1 MKKLLALVLALV
13 MSMSLVTISN
23 AAFSDVDKI
32 DHKEAVEV
40 MNALGVIN
48 GMPDG
53 SFAPAGNVTRA
64 EMAKMI
70 TIIML
75 GDIDAAAFK
84 GTATDLTDINGHW
97 AEGYIKYCYSQ
108 GVIAGRGDGTFAPNA
123 NVTAVE
129 AAKML
134 LVAIGYNATVQGYV
148 GSQWSINIIRDA
160 QLSKLFADLSV
171 TSTKV
176 LTRDEAAQMIYNAVD
191 ADLIEKTPSLNI
203 NTGSIT
209 YSYKA
214 NDNGKDLLSETFK
227 VKNAK
232 GYLTEAFYSS
242 DKKTFTYG
250 VMTNLTVASGSNTP
264 ASSSATLEDAYSL
277 KSSTDYSELFGRT
290 VKVLWSVAK
299 DGTKNVYGI
308 YASDAS
314 VAATVGELELGTDT
328 ADKKVKLAGTEYKLD
343 DVEANIDVYLFNG
356 SAIADAGYNLN
367 AITADKASAL
377 TLVDSNDN
385 GKYNYAIIVP
395 ATVAKVTYVGTKS
408 VTAGGVYTFED
419 NNVYTGVAKNDYAKI
434 VAAANSVYGKAVL
447 TKVDSVEGKVTALKG
462 NDIKVDN
469 TWYKKV
475 DGSLPAV
482 GNTVKL
488 AVVGG
493 YYYNVEV
500 VNGKT
505 LDNVLFVM
513 KAGNLDG
520 YGIGSGVEAKVMYAK
535 DGSVATI
542 KISKVNGNNATRVT
556 NGDYVTSLSSTSS
569 YAAGNVVV
577 GAMYTFK
584 EKNGSIELTMLA
596 DDVIGSTKFAEST
609 TVYVTSTTK
618 PTVDG
623 KVIADD
629 AVVMVYD
636 ATNDKAS
643 FITGATLKS
652 WKSNWG
658 DTVQYLY
665 SKVNGVE
672 TASVIALYD
681 AAAIPGLSG
690 SAGYGY
696 VTGTTYYVEEDNT
709 GYAVMDIWTNDG
721 QLTAVKAEN
730 LSNADSDAVGGAVA
744 HTTFV
749 TPDATKVT
757 TLDAAAKGAFVTFD
771 KLSNGN
777 IDNVKA
783 IGTAYALL
791 GTYVNKD
798 NETELTL
805 DADGIAPAGSGT
817 AIITKDTKIVY
828 VDTDKK
834 TGAEGGEIA
843 LAQETAVSGAYV
855 LNVVVAGVTDLDG
868 DADDE
873 ISVIFV
879 DVNNNLASNAGL
891 STFTA
896 QTAVTAFNPTTG
908 VLTITSNT
916 AAATVASE
924 TVAAFGALAA
934 QLNDTNADG
943 TSDSG
948 ETVTVVAKDGTA
960 VSYTIA

>member
-23 AAFSDVDKI
+23 AAFSDADKI

-227 VKNAK
+227 VKSAK
-232 GYLTEAFYSS
+232 GYLTDASYDSN
-242 DKKTFTYG
+242 KKTFTYE
-250 VMTNLTVASGSNTP
+250 VKDALTGGTV
-264 ASSSATLEDAYSL
+264 ASSSATLHDADVL

-314 VAATVGELELGTDT
+314 VAATVGELELGTAT

-343 DVEANIDVYLFNG
+343 AVEANIDVYLFNG

-367 AITADKASAL
+367 AITADNASSL

-385 GKYNYAIIVP
+385 GKYDYAIVVP

-462 NDIKVDN
+462 NDVKIND
-469 TWYKKV
+469 TWYKLSSNSG
-475 DGSLPAV
+475 DTAAV

-493 YYYNVEV
+493 YYYNVETID
-500 VNGKT
+500 GKT

-513 KAGNLDG
+513 DAGTYTQGLA
-520 YGIGSGVEAKVMYAK
+520 SGAEAKVMYAK
-535 DGSVATI
+535 DGTVATV
-542 KISKVNGNNATRVT
+542 KVSKVGDTTVDAASASETYAT
-556 NGDYVTSLSSTSS
+556 
-569 YAAGNVVV
+569 AGKLRI
-577 GAMYTFK
+577 GGMYTFV
-584 EKNGSIELTMLA
+584 EKNGWLELTKL
-596 DDVIGSTKFAEST
+596 DNNVVG
-609 TVYVTSTTK
+609 TSTFVASGATFDK
-618 PTVDG
+618 DGLASTYPAVDG
-623 KVIADD
+623 KTIADD
-629 AVVMVYD
+629 AVVMAYT
-636 ATNDKAS
+636 TNGSGKSLYTNGKA
-643 FITGATLKS
+643 LKAWS
-652 WKSNWG
+652 TDFG
-658 DTVQYLY
+658 TAGQALY
-665 SKVNGVE
+665 SKVNGVD
-672 TASVIALYD
+672 TIIAVALYETS
-681 AAAIPGLSG
+681 AALPASDGNT
-690 SAGYGY
+690 GYGY
-696 VTGTTYYVEEDNT
+696 ITADTYFVKEDDT
-709 GYAVMDIWTNDG
+709 PYAVMSLWTADG
-721 QLTAVKAEN
+721 QLTGVKAEK
-730 LSNADSDAVGGAVA
+730 LWDASASSSGANVA
-744 HTTFV
+744 PTAANVASLDAAKKGNFV
-749 TPDATKVT
+749 TYEKLANGNIQNVKVIGTPDALEGMFK
-757 TLDAAAKGAFVTFD
+757 D
-771 KLSNGN
+771 
-777 IDNVKA
+777 
-783 IGTAYALL
+783 
-791 GTYVNKD
+791 KD
-798 NETELTL
+798 NNNVLTL
-805 DADGIAPAGSGT
+805 TTSST
-817 AIITKDTKIVY
+817 KIIDKDTKIIY

-843 LAQETAVSGAYV
+843 LAQETAVSGTYV
-855 LNVVVAGVTDLDG
+855 MNVVVEDTNSDG
-868 DADDE
+868 KLE
-873 ISVIFV
+873 VIFV
-879 DVNNNLASNAGL
+879 DVNNNLASNSGSFTAVKGSGL
-891 STFTA
+891 SNVVIDDTA
-896 QTAVTAFNPTTG
+896 KTIKLGSDTVAIANVKAVAAG
-908 VLTITSNT
+908 T
-916 AAATVASE
+916 AAGTNEIV
-924 TVAAFGALAA
+924 FQGALAVEITHA
-934 QLNDTNADG
+934 AGATNLAAG
-943 TSDSG
+943 NK
-948 ETVTVVAKDGTA
+948 VLVVAEDGTA
-960 VSYTIA
+960 TSYSVIA

>member
-13 MSMSLVTISN
+13 MTMSLVTISN
-23 AAFSDVDKI
+23 AAFSDADKI

-232 GYLTEAFYSS
+232 GYLTEASY
-242 DKKTFTYG
+242 DTNKKTFTYG
-250 VMTNLTVASGSNTP
+250 VETTLAGGTY
-264 ASSSATLEDAYSL
+264 ASSSAALEDADAL

-314 VAATVGELELGTDT
+314 VAATVGELELGT
-328 ADKKVKLAGTEYKLD
+328 AGDKKVKLAGTEYKLD
-343 DVEANIDVYLFNG
+343 AVEANIDVYLFNG
-356 SAIADAGYNLN
+356 SAIADANYNLSG
-367 AITADKASAL
+367 ITADKASAL

-385 GKYNYAIIVP
+385 GKYDYAIVVP

-419 NNVYTGVAKNDYAKI
+419 NNIYTGVAKNDYAKI

-462 NDIKVDN
+462 NDVKIND
-469 TWYKKV
+469 TWYKLSSNSG
-475 DGSLPAV
+475 DTAAV

-493 YYYNVEV
+493 YYYNVETID
-500 VNGKT
+500 GKT

-513 KAGNLDG
+513 KAGTYTQGLA
-520 YGIGSGVEAKVMYAK
+520 SGAEAKVMYAK
-535 DGSVATI
+535 DGTVATV
-542 KISKVNGNNATRVT
+542 KVSKVGDTPVAHATTGVT
-556 NGDYVTSLSSTSS
+556 
-569 YAAGNVVV
+569 YATAGELLI
-577 GAMYTFK
+577 GGMYTFVEK
-584 EKNGSIELTMLA
+584 DGWLELTKLANNIVGTSTFVASGATFDKNGLA
-596 DDVIGSTKFAEST
+596 GTYPA
-609 TVYVTSTTK
+609 
-618 PTVDG
+618 VDG
-623 KVIADD
+623 KTIADD
-629 AVVMVYD
+629 AVVMAYT
-636 ATNDKAS
+636 TNGNGKSLYTNGKA
-643 FITGATLKS
+643 LKA
-652 WKSNWG
+652 WSNDFG
-658 DTVQYLY
+658 TAGQALY
-665 SKVNGVE
+665 SKVNGVD
-672 TASVIALYD
+672 TIIAVALYETSVALPASD
-681 AAAIPGLSG
+681 GNT
-690 SAGYGY
+690 GYGY
-696 VTGTTYYVEEDNT
+696 ITADTYFIKEDDT
-709 GYAVMDIWTNDG
+709 PYAVMSLWTADG
-721 QLTAVKAEN
+721 QLTGVKAEKLWDGTSTN
-730 LSNADSDAVGGAVA
+730 VAPTAANVASLDAAKKGN
-744 HTTFV
+744 FV
-749 TPDATKVT
+749 TYEKLANGNIQNVKVIGTPDALEGMFK
-757 TLDAAAKGAFVTFD
+757 D
-771 KLSNGN
+771 
-777 IDNVKA
+777 
-783 IGTAYALL
+783 
-791 GTYVNKD
+791 KD
-798 NETELTL
+798 NNNVLTL
-805 DADGIAPAGSGT
+805 T
-817 AIITKDTKIVY
+817 ASSTKIIDKDTKIIY

-834 TGAEGGEIA
+834 TGAEGGTLA
-843 LAQETAVSGAYV
+843 LAQETTVSGVYV
-855 LNVVVAGVTDLDG
+855 KNVVVADTDNNGKL
-868 DADDE
+868 E
-873 ISVIFV
+873 VIFV
-879 DVNNNLASNAGL
+879 DVNNNLATNAGSVTAAVGTKITSITEGTNHNEL
-891 STFTA
+891 KIASGSTGTQVA
-896 QTAVTAFNPTTG
+896 TEAAAWTGALTAVVIDNAGAVKTTG
-908 VLTITSNT
+908 
-916 AAATVASE
+916 
-924 TVAAFGALAA
+924 TVAAT
-934 QLNDTNADG
+934 DTLR
-943 TSDSG
+943 
-948 ETVTVVAKDGTA
+948 VVAEDGTA
-960 VSYTIA
+960 YTFVINSVA

>member
-13 MSMSLVTISN
+13 MTMSLVTISN

-227 VKNAK
+227 VKSAK
-232 GYLTEAFYSS
+232 GYLTDASYDSN
-242 DKKTFTYG
+242 KKTFTYE
-250 VMTNLTVASGSNTP
+250 VKDALTGGTV
-264 ASSSATLEDAYSL
+264 ASSSASLQDADVL

-314 VAATVGELELGTDT
+314 VAATVGELELGTAT

-343 DVEANIDVYLFNG
+343 AVEANIDVYLFNG
-356 SAIADAGYNLN
+356 SAIADAGYNLD

-385 GKYNYAIIVP
+385 GKYDYAIIVP

-419 NNVYTGVAKNDYAKI
+419 NNIYTGVAKNDYAKI

-462 NDIKVDN
+462 TDIKVDN

-493 YYYNVEV
+493 YYYNVKTID
-500 VNGKT
+500 GKT

-513 KAGNLDG
+513 DAGMYTQGLRNG
-520 YGIGSGVEAKVMYAK
+520 AEAKVMYAK
-535 DGSVATI
+535 DGTVATVKVSKVGDTTVAGASGSVA
-542 KISKVNGNNATRVT
+542 
-556 NGDYVTSLSSTSS
+556 
-569 YAAGNVVV
+569 YADAGQLRI
-577 GAMYTFK
+577 GGMYTFV
-584 EKNGSIELTMLA
+584 EKDGWLELTKL
-596 DDVIGSTKFAEST
+596 DNNIVG
-609 TVYVTSTTK
+609 TSTFVASGATFDK
-618 PTVDG
+618 DG
-623 KVIADD
+623 LASTYPAVASKTIADD
-629 AVVMVYD
+629 AVVMAYTTD
-636 ATNDKAS
+636 GNGKSIYTNGKA
-643 FITGATLKS
+643 LKAWS
-652 WKSNWG
+652 IDFG
-658 DTVQYLY
+658 TAGQALY
-665 SKVNGVE
+665 SKVNGVD
-672 TASVIALYD
+672 TIIAVALY
-681 AAAIPGLSG
+681 G
-690 SAGYGY
+690 SAALPASDGNTGYGY
-696 VTGTTYYVEEDNT
+696 ITADTYFVKEDDT
-709 GYAVMDIWTNDG
+709 PYAVMSLWTADG
-721 QLTAVKAEN
+721 QLTEVKAEK
-730 LSNADSDAVGGAVA
+730 LWDASVSPSGANVA
-744 HTTFV
+744 PTAANVASLVAAKKGNFV
-749 TPDATKVT
+749 TYE
-757 TLDAAAKGAFVTFD
+757 
-771 KLSNGN
+771 KLANGN
-777 IDNVKA
+777 IQNVKV
-783 IGTAYALL
+783 IGTSDALE
-791 GTYVNKD
+791 GMFKDKD
-798 NETELTL
+798 NNNVLTL
-805 DADGIAPAGSGT
+805 T
-817 AIITKDTKIVY
+817 ASSTRIIDKDTKIIY

-843 LAQETAVSGAYV
+843 LAQETAVSGVYV
-855 LNVVVAGVTDLDG
+855 KNVVVADTDNNGKL
-868 DADDE
+868 E
-873 ISVIFV
+873 VIFV
-879 DVNNNLASNAGL
+879 DVNNNLATNAGSVTAAVGTKITSITEGTNHNEL
-891 STFTA
+891 KIASGSTGTQVA
-896 QTAVTAFNPTTG
+896 TEAAAWTGALTAVVIDNAGAVKTTG
-908 VLTITSNT
+908 
-916 AAATVASE
+916 
-924 TVAAFGALAA
+924 TVAAT
-934 QLNDTNADG
+934 DTLR
-943 TSDSG
+943 
-948 ETVTVVAKDGTA
+948 VVAEDGTA
-960 VSYTIA
+960 YTFVINSVA

>member
-13 MSMSLVTISN
+13 MTMSLVTISN
-23 AAFSDVDKI
+23 AAFSDADKI

-227 VKNAK
+227 VKSAK
-232 GYLTEAFYSS
+232 GYLTDASYDSN
-242 DKKTFTYG
+242 KKTFTYE
-250 VMTNLTVASGSNTP
+250 VKDALTGGTV
-264 ASSSATLEDAYSL
+264 ASSSASLQDADVL

-314 VAATVGELELGTDT
+314 VAATVGELELGTAT

-343 DVEANIDVYLFNG
+343 AVEANIDVYLFNG

-367 AITADKASAL
+367 AITADNASSL

-385 GKYNYAIIVP
+385 GKYDYAIVVP

-462 NDIKVDN
+462 NDVKIND
-469 TWYKKV
+469 TWYKLSSNSG
-475 DGSLPAV
+475 DTAAV

-493 YYYNVEV
+493 YYYNVETID
-500 VNGKT
+500 GKT

-513 KAGNLDG
+513 KAGMYTQGLA
-520 YGIGSGVEAKVMYAK
+520 SGAEAKVMYAK
-535 DGSVATI
+535 DGTVATV
-542 KISKVNGNNATRVT
+542 KVSKVGDTTVNAASASET
-556 NGDYVTSLSSTSS
+556 
-569 YAAGNVVV
+569 YATAGKLLV
-577 GAMYTFK
+577 GGMYTFV
-584 EKNGSIELTMLA
+584 EKNGWLELTKL
-596 DDVIGSTKFAEST
+596 DNNIVG
-609 TVYVTSTTK
+609 TSTFVASGATFDK
-618 PTVDG
+618 DG
-623 KVIADD
+623 LASTYPAVNGKTIADD
-629 AVVMVYD
+629 AVVMAYT
-636 ATNDKAS
+636 TNGSGKSLYTNGKA
-643 FITGATLKS
+643 LKAWS
-652 WKSNWG
+652 TDFG
-658 DTVQYLY
+658 TAGQALY
-665 SKVNGVE
+665 SKVNGVD
-672 TASVIALYD
+672 TIIAVALYETSVALPASD
-681 AAAIPGLSG
+681 GNT
-690 SAGYGY
+690 GYGY
-696 VTGTTYYVEEDNT
+696 ITADTYFVKEDDT
-709 GYAVMDIWTNDG
+709 PYAVMSLWTADG
-721 QLTAVKAEN
+721 QLTGVKAEKLWDGTSTN
-730 LSNADSDAVGGAVA
+730 VAPTAANVASLDAAKKGN
-744 HTTFV
+744 FV
-749 TPDATKVT
+749 TYEKLANGNIQNVKVIGTPDALEGMFK
-757 TLDAAAKGAFVTFD
+757 D
-771 KLSNGN
+771 
-777 IDNVKA
+777 
-783 IGTAYALL
+783 
-791 GTYVNKD
+791 KD
-798 NETELTL
+798 NNNVLTL
-805 DADGIAPAGSGT
+805 T
-817 AIITKDTKIVY
+817 ASNTKIIDKDTKIIY

-843 LAQETAVSGAYV
+843 LAQETAVSGTYV
-855 LNVVVAGVTDLDG
+855 MNVVVEDTNSDG
-868 DADDE
+868 KLE
-873 ISVIFV
+873 VIFV
-879 DVNNNLASNAGL
+879 DVNNNLASNAG
-891 STFTA
+891 S
-896 QTAVTAFNPTTG
+896 VTAATG
-908 VLTITSNT
+908 TKIISVTEGTNHNELKIASGSTGTQVATEAAAWSGALSAVVIDNAGAAKTT
-916 AAATVASE
+916 AAVAN
-924 TVAAFGALAA
+924 T
-934 QLNDTNADG
+934 DTLR
-943 TSDSG
+943 
-948 ETVTVVAKDGTA
+948 VVAEDGTA
-960 VSYTIA
+960 YTFVINSVA

>member
-23 AAFSDVDKI
+23 AAFSDADKI
-32 DHKEAVEV
+32 DHTEAVEV

-53 SFAPAGNVTRA
+53 SFNPSGTVTRA

-70 TIIML
+70 SIIML
-75 GDIDAAAFK
+75 GDIDAAAFV
-84 GTATDLTDINGHW
+84 GTTTDLKDINGHW

-134 LVAIGYNATVQGYV
+134 CVAIGYNATVQGYV

-227 VKNAK
+227 VKSAK
-232 GYLTEAFYSS
+232 GYLTDASYDSN
-242 DKKTFTYG
+242 KKTFTYE
-250 VMTNLTVASGSNTP
+250 VKDALTGGTV
-264 ASSSATLEDAYSL
+264 ASSSASLQDADVL

-314 VAATVGELELGTDT
+314 VAATVGELELGTAT

-343 DVEANIDVYLFNG
+343 AVEANIDVYLFNG

-367 AITADKASAL
+367 AITADNASSL

-385 GKYNYAIIVP
+385 GKYDYAIVVP

-419 NNVYTGVAKNDYAKI
+419 NNIYTGVAKNDYAKI

-462 NDIKVDN
+462 NDVKIND
-469 TWYKKV
+469 TWYKLSSNSG
-475 DGSLPAV
+475 DTAAV

-493 YYYNVEV
+493 YYYNVETID
-500 VNGKT
+500 GKT

-513 KAGNLDG
+513 KAGMYTQGLA
-520 YGIGSGVEAKVMYAK
+520 SGAEAKVMYAK
-535 DGSVATI
+535 DGTVATV
-542 KISKVNGNNATRVT
+542 KVSKVGDTTVNAASASET
-556 NGDYVTSLSSTSS
+556 
-569 YAAGNVVV
+569 YATAGKLLV
-577 GAMYTFK
+577 GGMYTFV
-584 EKNGSIELTMLA
+584 EKNGWLELTKL
-596 DDVIGSTKFAEST
+596 DNNIVG
-609 TVYVTSTTK
+609 TSTFVASGATFDK
-618 PTVDG
+618 DG
-623 KVIADD
+623 LASTYPAVNGKTIADD
-629 AVVMVYD
+629 AVVMAYT
-636 ATNDKAS
+636 TNGSGKSLYTNGKA
-643 FITGATLKS
+643 LKAWS
-652 WKSNWG
+652 SDFG
-658 DTVQYLY
+658 TAGQALY
-665 SKVNGVE
+665 SKVNGVD
-672 TASVIALYD
+672 TIIAVALYETT
-681 AAAIPGLSG
+681 AALPASDGNT
-690 SAGYGY
+690 GYGY
-696 VTGTTYYVEEDNT
+696 ITADTYFIKEDDT
-709 GYAVMDIWTNDG
+709 PYAVMSLWTADG
-721 QLTAVKAEN
+721 QLTGVKAEKLWDGTSTN
-730 LSNADSDAVGGAVA
+730 VAPTAANVASLDAAKKGN
-744 HTTFV
+744 FV
-749 TPDATKVT
+749 TYEKLANGNIQNVKVIGTPDALEGMFK
-757 TLDAAAKGAFVTFD
+757 D
-771 KLSNGN
+771 
-777 IDNVKA
+777 
-783 IGTAYALL
+783 
-791 GTYVNKD
+791 KD
-798 NETELTL
+798 NNNVLTL
-805 DADGIAPAGSGT
+805 TTSNT
-817 AIITKDTKIVY
+817 KIIDKDTKIVY

-855 LNVVVAGVTDLDG
+855 MNVVVADDG
-868 DADDE
+868 SDVL
-873 ISVIFV
+873 VIFV
-879 DVNNNLASNAGL
+879 DVNNNLAANSGAAALTAIQGATAKVT
-891 STFTA
+891 TFTDNKISLA
-896 QTAVTAFNPTTG
+896 ATG
-908 VLTITSNT
+908 TITLASLSVKADASAVAAANDISFNGLAYEAVFAGAT
-916 AAATVASE
+916 AAAGDTITIVAE
-924 TVAAFGALAA
+924 
-934 QLNDTNADG
+934 
-943 TSDSG
+943 
-948 ETVTVVAKDGTA
+948 DGTA
-960 VSYTIA
+960 VSYVFVA

>member
-13 MSMSLVTISN
+13 MTMSLVTISN
-23 AAFSDVDKI
+23 AAFSDADKI

-53 SFAPAGNVTRA
+53 SFNPSGNVTRA

-227 VKNAK
+227 VKSAK
-232 GYLTEAFYSS
+232 GYLTDASYDSN
-242 DKKTFTYG
+242 KKTFTYE
-250 VMTNLTVASGSNTP
+250 VKDALTGGTV
-264 ASSSATLEDAYSL
+264 ASSSASLQDADVL

-314 VAATVGELELGTDT
+314 VA
-328 ADKKVKLAGTEYKLD
+328 
-343 DVEANIDVYLFNG
+343 
-356 SAIADAGYNLN
+356 
-367 AITADKASAL
+367 
-377 TLVDSNDN
+377 
-385 GKYNYAIIVP
+385 

-462 NDIKVDN
+462 NDVKIND
-469 TWYKKV
+469 TWYKLSSNSG
-475 DGSLPAV
+475 DTAAV

-493 YYYNVEV
+493 YYYNVETID
-500 VNGKT
+500 GKT

-513 KAGNLDG
+513 KAGMYTQGLA
-520 YGIGSGVEAKVMYAK
+520 SGAEAKVMYAK
-535 DGSVATI
+535 DGTVATV
-542 KISKVNGNNATRVT
+542 KVSKVGDTPVAHATTGVT
-556 NGDYVTSLSSTSS
+556 
-569 YAAGNVVV
+569 YATAGELLI
-577 GAMYTFK
+577 GGMYTFV
-584 EKNGSIELTMLA
+584 EKDGWLELTKLA
-596 DDVIGSTKFAEST
+596 DNIVG
-609 TVYVTSTTK
+609 TSTFVASGATFDK
-618 PTVDG
+618 DGLAGTYPAVDG
-623 KVIADD
+623 KTIADD
-629 AVVMVYD
+629 AVVMAYT
-636 ATNDKAS
+636 TNGNKSIYTNGKA
-643 FITGATLKS
+643 LKAWS
-652 WKSNWG
+652 SG
-658 DTVQYLY
+658 TFGSAGQALY
-665 SKVNGVE
+665 SKVNGVD
-672 TASVIALYD
+672 TIIAVALYETS
-681 AAAIPGLSG
+681 AALPASDGNT
-690 SAGYGY
+690 GYGY
-696 VTGTTYYVEEDNT
+696 ITADTYFVKEDDT
-709 GYAVMDIWTNDG
+709 PYAVMSLWTADG
-721 QLTAVKAEN
+721 QLTGVKAEKLWDGTSTN
-730 LSNADSDAVGGAVA
+730 VAPTAANVASLDAAKKGN
-744 HTTFV
+744 FV
-749 TPDATKVT
+749 TYEKLANGNIQNVKVIGTPDALEGMFK
-757 TLDAAAKGAFVTFD
+757 D
-771 KLSNGN
+771 
-777 IDNVKA
+777 
-783 IGTAYALL
+783 
-791 GTYVNKD
+791 KD
-798 NETELTL
+798 NNNVLTL
-805 DADGIAPAGSGT
+805 T
-817 AIITKDTKIVY
+817 ASNTKIIDKDTKIIY

-843 LAQETAVSGAYV
+843 LAQETAVSGTYV
-855 LNVVVAGVTDLDG
+855 MNVVVEDTNSDG
-868 DADDE
+868 KLE
-873 ISVIFV
+873 VIFV
-879 DVNNNLASNAGL
+879 DVNNNLASNSGSFTAVKGSGL
-891 STFTA
+891 SNVVIDDTA
-896 QTAVTAFNPTTG
+896 KTIKLGSDTVAIANVKAVAAG
-908 VLTITSNT
+908 T
-916 AAATVASE
+916 AAGTNEIV
-924 TVAAFGALAA
+924 FQGALAVEITHA
-934 QLNDTNADG
+934 AGATNLAAG
-943 TSDSG
+943 NK
-948 ETVTVVAKDGTA
+948 VLVVAEDGTA
-960 VSYTIA
+960 TSYSVIA

>member
-227 VKNAK
+227 VKSAK
-232 GYLTEAFYSS
+232 GYLTDASYDSN
-242 DKKTFTYG
+242 KKTFTYE
-250 VMTNLTVASGSNTP
+250 VKDALTGGTV
-264 ASSSATLEDAYSL
+264 ASSSASLQDADVL

-314 VAATVGELELGTDT
+314 VAATVGELELGTAT

-343 DVEANIDVYLFNG
+343 AVEANIDVYLFNG

-367 AITADKASAL
+367 AITADNASSL

-385 GKYNYAIIVP
+385 GKYDYAIVVP

-462 NDIKVDN
+462 NDVKIND
-469 TWYKKV
+469 TWYKLSSNSG
-475 DGSLPAV
+475 DTAAV

-493 YYYNVEV
+493 YYYNVETID
-500 VNGKT
+500 GKT

-513 KAGNLDG
+513 KAGTYTQGLA
-520 YGIGSGVEAKVMYAK
+520 SGAEAKVMYAK
-535 DGSVATI
+535 DGTVATV
-542 KISKVNGNNATRVT
+542 KVSKVGDTTVTDTTTTSTEYATT
-556 NGDYVTSLSSTSS
+556 DKLL
-569 YAAGNVVV
+569 V
-577 GAMYTFK
+577 GGMYTFV
-584 EKNGSIELTMLA
+584 EKNGWLELTKLA
-596 DDVIGSTKFAEST
+596 NNIVG
-609 TVYVTSTTK
+609 TSTFVASGATFDK
-618 PTVDG
+618 DGLAGTYPAVDD
-623 KVIADD
+623 KTIADD
-629 AVVMVYD
+629 AVVMAYT
-636 ATNDKAS
+636 ANGSGKSLYTNGKA
-643 FITGATLKS
+643 LKAWS
-652 WKSNWG
+652 TDFG
-658 DTVQYLY
+658 TAGQALY
-665 SKVNGVE
+665 SKVNGVD
-672 TASVIALYD
+672 TIIAVALYATS
-681 AAAIPGLSG
+681 AALPASDGNT
-690 SAGYGY
+690 GYGY
-696 VTGTTYYVEEDNT
+696 ITADTYFIKEDDT
-709 GYAVMDIWTNDG
+709 PYAVMSLWTADG
-721 QLTAVKAEN
+721 QLTGVKAEK
-730 LSNADSDAVGGAVA
+730 LWDASASSSGANVA
-744 HTTFV
+744 PTAANVASLDAAKKGNFV
-749 TPDATKVT
+749 TYEKLANGNIQNVKVIGTPDALEGMFK
-757 TLDAAAKGAFVTFD
+757 D
-771 KLSNGN
+771 
-777 IDNVKA
+777 
-783 IGTAYALL
+783 
-791 GTYVNKD
+791 KD
-798 NETELTL
+798 NNNVLTL
-805 DADGIAPAGSGT
+805 T
-817 AIITKDTKIVY
+817 ASSTKIIDKDTKIIY

-843 LAQETAVSGAYV
+843 LAQETAVSGTYV
-855 LNVVVAGVTDLDG
+855 MNVVVEDTNSDG
-868 DADDE
+868 KLE
-873 ISVIFV
+873 VIFV
-879 DVNNNLASNAGL
+879 DVNNNLASNSGSFTAVKGSGL
-891 STFTA
+891 SNVVIDDTA
-896 QTAVTAFNPTTG
+896 KTIKLGSDTVAIANVKAVAAG
-908 VLTITSNT
+908 T
-916 AAATVASE
+916 AAGTNEIV
-924 TVAAFGALAA
+924 FQGALAVEITHA
-934 QLNDTNADG
+934 AGATNLAAG
-943 TSDSG
+943 NK
-948 ETVTVVAKDGTA
+948 VLVVAEDGTA
-960 VSYTIA
+960 TSYSVIA

>member
-13 MSMSLVTISN
+13 MTMSLVTISN
-23 AAFSDVDKI
+23 AAFSDADKI

-227 VKNAK
+227 VKSAK
-232 GYLTEAFYSS
+232 GYLTDASYDSN
-242 DKKTFTYG
+242 KKTFTYE
-250 VMTNLTVASGSNTP
+250 VKDALTGGTV
-264 ASSSATLEDAYSL
+264 ASSSASLQDADVL

-314 VAATVGELELGTDT
+314 VAATVGELELGTAT

-343 DVEANIDVYLFNG
+343 AVEANIDVYLFNG

-367 AITADKASAL
+367 AITADNASSL

-385 GKYNYAIIVP
+385 GKYDYAIVVP

-419 NNVYTGVAKNDYAKI
+419 NNIYTGVAKNDYAKI

-462 NDIKVDN
+462 NDVKIND
-469 TWYKKV
+469 TWYKLSSNSG
-475 DGSLPAV
+475 DTAAV

-493 YYYNVEV
+493 YYYNVETID
-500 VNGKT
+500 GKT

-513 KAGNLDG
+513 KAGMYTQGLA
-520 YGIGSGVEAKVMYAK
+520 SGAEAKVMYAK
-535 DGSVATI
+535 DGTVATV
-542 KISKVNGNNATRVT
+542 KVSKVGDTTVNAASASET
-556 NGDYVTSLSSTSS
+556 
-569 YAAGNVVV
+569 YATAGKLLV
-577 GAMYTFK
+577 GGMYTFV
-584 EKNGSIELTMLA
+584 EKNGWLELTKL
-596 DDVIGSTKFAEST
+596 DNNIVG
-609 TVYVTSTTK
+609 TSTFVASGATFDK
-618 PTVDG
+618 DGLAGTYPAVDG
-623 KVIADD
+623 KTIADD
-629 AVVMVYD
+629 AVVMAYT
-636 ATNDKAS
+636 ANGSGKSLYTNGKA
-643 FITGATLKS
+643 LKAWS
-652 WKSNWG
+652 TDFG
-658 DTVQYLY
+658 TAGQALY
-665 SKVNGVE
+665 SKVNGVD
-672 TASVIALYD
+672 TIIAVALYATS
-681 AAAIPGLSG
+681 AALPASDGNT
-690 SAGYGY
+690 GYGY
-696 VTGTTYYVEEDNT
+696 ITADTYFIKEDDT
-709 GYAVMDIWTNDG
+709 PYAVMSLWTADG
-721 QLTAVKAEN
+721 QLTGVKAEKLWDGTSTN
-730 LSNADSDAVGGAVA
+730 VAPTAANVASLDAAKKGN
-744 HTTFV
+744 FV
-749 TPDATKVT
+749 TYEKLANGNIQNVKVIGTPDALEGMFK
-757 TLDAAAKGAFVTFD
+757 D
-771 KLSNGN
+771 
-777 IDNVKA
+777 
-783 IGTAYALL
+783 
-791 GTYVNKD
+791 KD
-798 NETELTL
+798 NNNVLTL
-805 DADGIAPAGSGT
+805 TTSHT
-817 AIITKDTKIVY
+817 KIIDKDTKIIY

-843 LAQETAVSGAYV
+843 LAQETAVSGTYV
-855 LNVVVAGVTDLDG
+855 MNVVVEDTNSDG
-868 DADDE
+868 KLE
-873 ISVIFV
+873 VIFV
-879 DVNNNLASNAGL
+879 DVNNNLASNSGSFTAVKGSGL
-891 STFTA
+891 SNVVIDSTA
-896 QTAVTAFNPTTG
+896 KTIKLGSDTVAIANVKAVAAG
-908 VLTITSNT
+908 T
-916 AAATVASE
+916 AAGTNEIV
-924 TVAAFGALAA
+924 FQGALAVEITHA
-934 QLNDTNADG
+934 AGATNLAAGDK
-943 TSDSG
+943 
-948 ETVTVVAKDGTA
+948 VLVVAEDGTA
-960 VSYTIA
+960 TSYSVIA

>member
-23 AAFSDVDKI
+23 AAFSDADKI

-227 VKNAK
+227 VKSAK
-232 GYLTEAFYSS
+232 GYLTDASYDSN
-242 DKKTFTYG
+242 KKTFTYE
-250 VMTNLTVASGSNTP
+250 VKDALTGGTV
-264 ASSSATLEDAYSL
+264 ASSSASLQDADVL

-343 DVEANIDVYLFNG
+343 AAEGSTDVYLFNG

-367 AITADKASAL
+367 AITADNASSL

-385 GKYNYAIIVP
+385 GKYDYAIVVP

-462 NDIKVDN
+462 NDVKIND
-469 TWYKKV
+469 TWYKLSANSG
-475 DGSLPAV
+475 DTAAV

-493 YYYNVEV
+493 YYYNVKTID
-500 VNGKT
+500 GKT

-513 KAGNLDG
+513 DAGMYTQGLRNG
-520 YGIGSGVEAKVMYAK
+520 AEAKVMYAK
-535 DGSVATI
+535 DGTVATV
-542 KISKVNGNNATRVT
+542 KVSKVGDTTVAAASDSVT
-556 NGDYVTSLSSTSS
+556 
-569 YAAGNVVV
+569 YADAGQLRI
-577 GAMYTFK
+577 GGMYTFV
-584 EKNGSIELTMLA
+584 EKDGWLELTKL
-596 DDVIGSTKFAEST
+596 DNNIVG
-609 TVYVTSTTK
+609 TSTFVASGATFDK
-618 PTVDG
+618 DG
-623 KVIADD
+623 LASTYPAVAGKTIADD
-629 AVVMVYD
+629 AVVMAYT
-636 ATNDKAS
+636 TNGNGKSIYTNGKA
-643 FITGATLKS
+643 LKAWS
-652 WKSNWG
+652 IDFG
-658 DTVQYLY
+658 TAGQALY
-665 SKVNGVE
+665 SKVNGVD
-672 TASVIALYD
+672 TIIAVALYETS
-681 AAAIPGLSG
+681 AALPASDGNT
-690 SAGYGY
+690 GYGY
-696 VTGTTYYVEEDNT
+696 ITADTYFVKEDDT
-709 GYAVMDIWTNDG
+709 PYAVMSLWTADG
-721 QLTAVKAEN
+721 QLTGVKAEKLWDGTSTN
-730 LSNADSDAVGGAVA
+730 VAPTAANVASLDAAKKGN
-744 HTTFV
+744 FV
-749 TPDATKVT
+749 TYEKLANGNIQNVKVIGTPDALEGMFK
-757 TLDAAAKGAFVTFD
+757 D
-771 KLSNGN
+771 
-777 IDNVKA
+777 
-783 IGTAYALL
+783 
-791 GTYVNKD
+791 KD
-798 NETELTL
+798 NNNVLTL
-805 DADGIAPAGSGT
+805 T
-817 AIITKDTKIVY
+817 ASNTKIIDKDTKIIY

-843 LAQETAVSGAYV
+843 LAQETAVSGTYV
-855 LNVVVAGVTDLDG
+855 MNVVVEDTNSDG
-868 DADDE
+868 KLE
-873 ISVIFV
+873 VIFV
-879 DVNNNLASNAGL
+879 DVNNNLASNSGSFTAVKGSGL
-891 STFTA
+891 SNVVIDDTA
-896 QTAVTAFNPTTG
+896 KTIKLGSDTVAIANVKAVAAG
-908 VLTITSNT
+908 T
-916 AAATVASE
+916 AAGTNEIV
-924 TVAAFGALAA
+924 FQGALAVEITHA
-934 QLNDTNADG
+934 AGATNLAAG
-943 TSDSG
+943 NK
-948 ETVTVVAKDGTA
+948 VLVVAEDGTA
-960 VSYTIA
+960 TSYSVIA

>member
-97 AEGYIKYCYSQ
+97 AEGFIKYCYSQ

-227 VKNAK
+227 VKSAK
-232 GYLTEAFYSS
+232 GYLTDASYDSN
-242 DKKTFTYG
+242 KKTFTYE
-250 VMTNLTVASGSNTP
+250 VKDALTGGTV
-264 ASSSATLEDAYSL
+264 ASSSATLHDADVL

-314 VAATVGELELGTDT
+314 VAATVGELELGT
-328 ADKKVKLAGTEYKLD
+328 AGDKKVKLAGTEYKLD
-343 DVEANIDVYLFNG
+343 AAEGSTDVYLFNG

-367 AITADKASAL
+367 AITADNASSL

-385 GKYNYAIIVP
+385 GKYDYAIVVP

-419 NNVYTGVAKNDYAKI
+419 NNIYTGVAKNDYAKI

-462 NDIKVDN
+462 NDVKIND
-469 TWYKKV
+469 TWYKLSSNSG
-475 DGSLPAV
+475 DTAAV

-493 YYYNVEV
+493 YYYNVETID
-500 VNGKT
+500 GKT

-513 KAGNLDG
+513 KAGMYTQGLA
-520 YGIGSGVEAKVMYAK
+520 SGAEAKVMYAK
-535 DGSVATI
+535 DGTVATV
-542 KISKVNGNNATRVT
+542 KVSKVGDTTVNAASASET
-556 NGDYVTSLSSTSS
+556 
-569 YAAGNVVV
+569 YATAGKLLV
-577 GAMYTFK
+577 GGMYTFV
-584 EKNGSIELTMLA
+584 EKNGWLELTKL
-596 DDVIGSTKFAEST
+596 DNNIVG
-609 TVYVTSTTK
+609 TSTFVASGATFDK
-618 PTVDG
+618 DG
-623 KVIADD
+623 LASTYPAVNGKTIADD
-629 AVVMVYD
+629 AVVMAYT
-636 ATNDKAS
+636 TNGSGKSLYTNGKA
-643 FITGATLKS
+643 LKAWS
-652 WKSNWG
+652 SDFG
-658 DTVQYLY
+658 TAGQALY
-665 SKVNGVE
+665 SKVNGVD
-672 TASVIALYD
+672 TIIAVALY
-681 AAAIPGLSG
+681 G
-690 SAGYGY
+690 SAALPASDGNTGYGY
-696 VTGTTYYVEEDNT
+696 ITADTYFVKEDDT
-709 GYAVMDIWTNDG
+709 PYAVMSLWTADG
-721 QLTAVKAEN
+721 QLTGVKAEKLWDGTSTN
-730 LSNADSDAVGGAVA
+730 VAPTAANVASLDAAKKGN
-744 HTTFV
+744 FV
-749 TPDATKVT
+749 TYEKLANGNIQNVKVIGTPDALEGMFK
-757 TLDAAAKGAFVTFD
+757 D
-771 KLSNGN
+771 
-777 IDNVKA
+777 
-783 IGTAYALL
+783 
-791 GTYVNKD
+791 KD
-798 NETELTL
+798 NNNVLTL
-805 DADGIAPAGSGT
+805 TTSST
-817 AIITKDTKIVY
+817 KIIDKDTKIIY

-843 LAQETAVSGAYV
+843 LAQETAVSGTYV
-855 LNVVVAGVTDLDG
+855 MNVVVEDTNSDG
-868 DADDE
+868 KLE
-873 ISVIFV
+873 VIFV
-879 DVNNNLASNAGL
+879 DVNNNLASNAG
-891 STFTA
+891 S
-896 QTAVTAFNPTTG
+896 VTAATG
-908 VLTITSNT
+908 TKIISVTEGTNHNELKIASGSTGTEVATEAAAWSGALSAVVIDNAGAAKTT
-916 AAATVASE
+916 AAVAN
-924 TVAAFGALAA
+924 T
-934 QLNDTNADG
+934 DTLR
-943 TSDSG
+943 
-948 ETVTVVAKDGTA
+948 VVAEDGTA
-960 VSYTIA
+960 YTFVINSVA

>member
-23 AAFSDVDKI
+23 AAFSDADKI

-227 VKNAK
+227 VKSAK
-232 GYLTEAFYSS
+232 GYLTDASYDSN
-242 DKKTFTYG
+242 KKTFTYE
-250 VMTNLTVASGSNTP
+250 VKDALTGGTV
-264 ASSSATLEDAYSL
+264 ASSSASLQDADVL

-314 VAATVGELELGTDT
+314 VAATVGELELGTAT

-343 DVEANIDVYLFNG
+343 AVEANIDVYLFNG

-367 AITADKASAL
+367 AITADNASSL

-385 GKYNYAIIVP
+385 GKYDYAIVVP

-462 NDIKVDN
+462 NDVKIND
-469 TWYKKV
+469 TWYKLSSNSG
-475 DGSLPAV
+475 DTAAV

-493 YYYNVEV
+493 YYYNVETID
-500 VNGKT
+500 GKT

-513 KAGNLDG
+513 DAGMYTQGLQNG
-520 YGIGSGVEAKVMYAK
+520 AEAKVMYAK
-535 DGSVATI
+535 DGTVATV
-542 KISKVNGNNATRVT
+542 KVSKVGDTTVNAASASET
-556 NGDYVTSLSSTSS
+556 
-569 YAAGNVVV
+569 YATAGKLLV
-577 GAMYTFK
+577 GGMYTFV
-584 EKNGSIELTMLA
+584 EKNGWLELTKL
-596 DDVIGSTKFAEST
+596 DNNIVG
-609 TVYVTSTTK
+609 TSTFVASGATFDK
-618 PTVDG
+618 DGLAGTYPAVDN
-623 KVIADD
+623 KTIADD
-629 AVVMVYD
+629 AVVMAYT
-636 ATNDKAS
+636 ANGSGKSLYTNGKA
-643 FITGATLKS
+643 LKAWS
-652 WKSNWG
+652 TDFG
-658 DTVQYLY
+658 TAGQALY
-665 SKVNGVE
+665 SKVNGVD
-672 TASVIALYD
+672 TIIAVALYATS
-681 AAAIPGLSG
+681 AALPASDGNT
-690 SAGYGY
+690 GYGY
-696 VTGTTYYVEEDNT
+696 ITADTYFVKEDDT
-709 GYAVMDIWTNDG
+709 PYAVMSLWTADG
-721 QLTAVKAEN
+721 QLTGVKAEKLWDGTSTN
-730 LSNADSDAVGGAVA
+730 VAPTAANVASLDAAKKGN
-744 HTTFV
+744 FV
-749 TPDATKVT
+749 TYEKLANGNIQNVKVIGTPDALEGMFK
-757 TLDAAAKGAFVTFD
+757 D
-771 KLSNGN
+771 
-777 IDNVKA
+777 
-783 IGTAYALL
+783 
-791 GTYVNKD
+791 KD
-798 NETELTL
+798 NNNVLTL
-805 DADGIAPAGSGT
+805 T
-817 AIITKDTKIVY
+817 ASNTKIIDKDTKIIY

-843 LAQETAVSGAYV
+843 LAQETAVSGTYV
-855 LNVVVAGVTDLDG
+855 MNVVVEDTNSDG
-868 DADDE
+868 KLE
-873 ISVIFV
+873 VIFV
-879 DVNNNLASNAGL
+879 DVNNNLASNSGSFTAVKGSGL
-891 STFTA
+891 SNVVIDDTA
-896 QTAVTAFNPTTG
+896 KTIKLGSDTVAIANVKAVAAG
-908 VLTITSNT
+908 T
-916 AAATVASE
+916 AAGTNEIV
-924 TVAAFGALAA
+924 FQGALAVEITHA
-934 QLNDTNADG
+934 AGATNLAAG
-943 TSDSG
+943 NK
-948 ETVTVVAKDGTA
+948 VLVVAEDGTA
-960 VSYTIA
+960 TSYSVIA

>member
-13 MSMSLVTISN
+13 MTMSLVTISN
-23 AAFSDVDKI
+23 AAFSDADKI

-227 VKNAK
+227 VKSAK
-232 GYLTEAFYSS
+232 GYLTDASYDSN
-242 DKKTFTYG
+242 KKTFTYE
-250 VMTNLTVASGSNTP
+250 VKDALTGGTV
-264 ASSSATLEDAYSL
+264 ASSSATLHDADVL

-314 VAATVGELELGTDT
+314 VAATVGELELGTAT

-343 DVEANIDVYLFNG
+343 AVEANIDVYLFNG

-385 GKYNYAIIVP
+385 GKYDYAIVVP

-419 NNVYTGVAKNDYAKI
+419 NNIYTGVAKNDYAKI

-462 NDIKVDN
+462 NDVKIND
-469 TWYKKV
+469 TWYKLSANSG
-475 DGSLPAV
+475 DTAAV

-493 YYYNVEV
+493 YYYNVETID
-500 VNGKT
+500 GKT

-513 KAGNLDG
+513 DAGTYTQGLA
-520 YGIGSGVEAKVMYAK
+520 SGAEAKVMYAK
-535 DGSVATI
+535 DGTVATV
-542 KISKVNGNNATRVT
+542 KVSKV
-556 NGDYVTSLSSTSS
+556 GDTTVDAASTSET
-569 YAAGNVVV
+569 YATAGKLLV
-577 GAMYTFK
+577 GGMYTFV
-584 EKNGSIELTMLA
+584 EKNGWLELTKL
-596 DDVIGSTKFAEST
+596 DNNVVG
-609 TVYVTSTTK
+609 TSTFVASGATFDK
-618 PTVDG
+618 DGLARTYPAVDG
-623 KVIADD
+623 KTIADD
-629 AVVMVYD
+629 AVVMAYT
-636 ATNDKAS
+636 TNGNGKSLYTNGKA
-643 FITGATLKS
+643 LKA
-652 WKSNWG
+652 WSNDFG
-658 DTVQYLY
+658 TAGQALY
-665 SKVNGVE
+665 SKVNGVD
-672 TASVIALYD
+672 TIIAVALYETS
-681 AAAIPGLSG
+681 AALPASDGNT
-690 SAGYGY
+690 GYGY
-696 VTGTTYYVEEDNT
+696 ITADTYFIKEDDT
-709 GYAVMDIWTNDG
+709 PYAVMSLWTADG
-721 QLTAVKAEN
+721 QLTGVKAEK
-730 LSNADSDAVGGAVA
+730 LWDASASSSGANVA
-744 HTTFV
+744 PTAANVASLDAAKKGNFV
-749 TPDATKVT
+749 TYEKLANGNIQNVKVIGTPDALEGMFK
-757 TLDAAAKGAFVTFD
+757 D
-771 KLSNGN
+771 
-777 IDNVKA
+777 
-783 IGTAYALL
+783 
-791 GTYVNKD
+791 KD
-798 NETELTL
+798 NNNVLTL
-805 DADGIAPAGSGT
+805 T
-817 AIITKDTKIVY
+817 ASSTKIIDKDTKIIY

-843 LAQETAVSGAYV
+843 LAQETAVSGTYV
-855 LNVVVAGVTDLDG
+855 MNVVVEDTNSDG
-868 DADDE
+868 KLE
-873 ISVIFV
+873 VIFV
-879 DVNNNLASNAGL
+879 DVNNNLASNSGSFTAVKGSGL
-891 STFTA
+891 SNVVIDDTA
-896 QTAVTAFNPTTG
+896 KTIKLGSDTVAIANVKAVAAG
-908 VLTITSNT
+908 T
-916 AAATVASE
+916 AAGTNEIV
-924 TVAAFGALAA
+924 FQGALAVEITHA
-934 QLNDTNADG
+934 AGATNLAAG
-943 TSDSG
+943 NK
-948 ETVTVVAKDGTA
+948 VLVVAEDGTA
-960 VSYTIA
+960 TSYSVIA

>member
-23 AAFSDVDKI
+23 AAFSDADKI

-227 VKNAK
+227 VKSAK
-232 GYLTEAFYSS
+232 GYLTDASYDSN
-242 DKKTFTYG
+242 KKTFTYEVTTAITG
-250 VMTNLTVASGSNTP
+250 GSAVTITTP
-264 ASSSATLEDAYSL
+264 ATAANTADAL

-314 VAATVGELELGTDT
+314 VAATVGELELGTAT

-343 DVEANIDVYLFNG
+343 AAEGSTDVYLFNG

-367 AITADKASAL
+367 AITADNASSL

-385 GKYNYAIIVP
+385 GKYDYAIVVP

-419 NNVYTGVAKNDYAKI
+419 NNIYTGVAKNDYAKI

-462 NDIKVDN
+462 NDVKIND
-469 TWYKKV
+469 TWYKLSSNSG
-475 DGSLPAV
+475 DTAAV

-493 YYYNVEV
+493 YYYNVETID
-500 VNGKT
+500 GKT

-513 KAGNLDG
+513 KAGMYTQGLA
-520 YGIGSGVEAKVMYAK
+520 SGAEAKVMYAK
-535 DGSVATI
+535 DGTVATV
-542 KISKVNGNNATRVT
+542 KVSKVGDTTVNAASASET
-556 NGDYVTSLSSTSS
+556 
-569 YAAGNVVV
+569 YATAGKLLV
-577 GAMYTFK
+577 GGMYTFV
-584 EKNGSIELTMLA
+584 EKNGWLELTKL
-596 DDVIGSTKFAEST
+596 DNNIVG
-609 TVYVTSTTK
+609 TSTFVASGATFDK
-618 PTVDG
+618 DG
-623 KVIADD
+623 LASTYPAVNGKTIADD
-629 AVVMVYD
+629 AVVMAYT
-636 ATNDKAS
+636 TNGSGKSLYTNGKA
-643 FITGATLKS
+643 LKAWS
-652 WKSNWG
+652 SDFG
-658 DTVQYLY
+658 TAGQALY
-665 SKVNGVE
+665 SKVNGVD
-672 TASVIALYD
+672 TIIAVALYETS
-681 AAAIPGLSG
+681 AALPASDGNT
-690 SAGYGY
+690 GYGY
-696 VTGTTYYVEEDNT
+696 ITADTYFIKEDDT
-709 GYAVMDIWTNDG
+709 PYAVMSLWTADG
-721 QLTAVKAEN
+721 QLTGVKAEKLWDGTSTN
-730 LSNADSDAVGGAVA
+730 VAPTAANVASLDAAKKGN
-744 HTTFV
+744 FV
-749 TPDATKVT
+749 TYEKLANGNIQNVKVIGTPDALEGMFK
-757 TLDAAAKGAFVTFD
+757 D
-771 KLSNGN
+771 
-777 IDNVKA
+777 
-783 IGTAYALL
+783 
-791 GTYVNKD
+791 KD
-798 NETELTL
+798 NNNVLTL
-805 DADGIAPAGSGT
+805 TTSST
-817 AIITKDTKIVY
+817 KIIDKDTKIIY

-843 LAQETAVSGAYV
+843 LAQETAVSGTYV
-855 LNVVVAGVTDLDG
+855 MNVVVEDTNSDG
-868 DADDE
+868 KLE
-873 ISVIFV
+873 VIFV
-879 DVNNNLASNAGL
+879 DVNNNLASNAG
-891 STFTA
+891 S
-896 QTAVTAFNPTTG
+896 VTAATGTKIISVTEGTNHNELKIASGSTGTEVATEAAAWSGALSAVVIDNAGAVKTTG
-908 VLTITSNT
+908 
-916 AAATVASE
+916 
-924 TVAAFGALAA
+924 TVAAT
-934 QLNDTNADG
+934 DTLR
-943 TSDSG
+943 
-948 ETVTVVAKDGTA
+948 VVAEDGTA
-960 VSYTIA
+960 YTFVINSVA

>member
-23 AAFSDVDKI
+23 AALSDADKI

-227 VKNAK
+227 VKSAK
-232 GYLTEAFYSS
+232 GYLTDASYDSN
-242 DKKTFTYG
+242 KKTFTYE
-250 VMTNLTVASGSNTP
+250 VKDALTGGTV
-264 ASSSATLEDAYSL
+264 ASSSASLQDADVL

-314 VAATVGELELGTDT
+314 VAATVGELELGSDT

-343 DVEANIDVYLFNG
+343 AVEANIDVYLFNG
-356 SAIADAGYNLN
+356 SAIADTGYNLSG
-367 AITADKASAL
+367 ITADKASAL

-385 GKYNYAIIVP
+385 GKYDYAIVVP

-408 VTAGGVYTFED
+408 VTASGIYTFED
-419 NNVYTGVAKNDYAKI
+419 NNIYTGVAKDDYAKI

-462 NDIKVDN
+462 NDVKIND
-469 TWYKKV
+469 TWYKLSANSG
-475 DGSLPAV
+475 DTAAV

-493 YYYNVEV
+493 YYYNVKTID
-500 VNGKT
+500 GKT

-513 KAGNLDG
+513 DAGMYTQGLRNG
-520 YGIGSGVEAKVMYAK
+520 AEAKVMYAK
-535 DGSVATI
+535 DGTVATV
-542 KISKVNGNNATRVT
+542 KVSKVGDTTVAAASDSVT
-556 NGDYVTSLSSTSS
+556 
-569 YAAGNVVV
+569 YADAGQLRI
-577 GAMYTFK
+577 GGMYTFV
-584 EKNGSIELTMLA
+584 EKDGWLELTKL
-596 DDVIGSTKFAEST
+596 DNNIVG
-609 TVYVTSTTK
+609 TSTFVASGATFDK
-618 PTVDG
+618 DG
-623 KVIADD
+623 LASTYPAVAGKTIADD
-629 AVVMVYD
+629 AVVMAYT
-636 ATNDKAS
+636 TNGNGKSIYTNGKA
-643 FITGATLKS
+643 LKAWS
-652 WKSNWG
+652 IDFG
-658 DTVQYLY
+658 TAGQALY
-665 SKVNGVE
+665 SKVNGVD
-672 TASVIALYD
+672 TIIAVALY
-681 AAAIPGLSG
+681 G
-690 SAGYGY
+690 SAALPASDGNTGYGY
-696 VTGTTYYVEEDNT
+696 ITADTYFVKEDDT
-709 GYAVMDIWTNDG
+709 PYAVMSLWTADG
-721 QLTAVKAEN
+721 QLTEVKAEK
-730 LSNADSDAVGGAVA
+730 LWDASVSPSGANVA
-744 HTTFV
+744 PTAANVASLVAAKKGNFV
-749 TPDATKVT
+749 TYEKLANGNIQNVKVIGTPDALEGMFK
-757 TLDAAAKGAFVTFD
+757 D
-771 KLSNGN
+771 
-777 IDNVKA
+777 
-783 IGTAYALL
+783 
-791 GTYVNKD
+791 KD
-798 NETELTL
+798 NNNVLTL
-805 DADGIAPAGSGT
+805 T
-817 AIITKDTKIVY
+817 ASNTKIIDKDTKIIY

-843 LAQETAVSGAYV
+843 LAQETAVSGTYV
-855 LNVVVAGVTDLDG
+855 MNVVVEDTNSDG
-868 DADDE
+868 KLE
-873 ISVIFV
+873 VIFV
-879 DVNNNLASNAGL
+879 DVNNNLASNSGSFTAVKGSGL
-891 STFTA
+891 SNVVIDDTA
-896 QTAVTAFNPTTG
+896 KTIKLGSDTVAIANVKAVAAG
-908 VLTITSNT
+908 T
-916 AAATVASE
+916 AAGTNEIV
-924 TVAAFGALAA
+924 FQGALAVEITHA
-934 QLNDTNADG
+934 AGATNLAAG
-943 TSDSG
+943 NK
-948 ETVTVVAKDGTA
+948 VLVVAEDGTA
-960 VSYTIA
+960 TSYSVIA

>member
-23 AAFSDVDKI
+23 AAFSDADKI

-227 VKNAK
+227 VKSAK
-232 GYLTEAFYSS
+232 GYLTDASYDSN
-242 DKKTFTYG
+242 KKTFTYE
-250 VMTNLTVASGSNTP
+250 VKDALTGGTV
-264 ASSSATLEDAYSL
+264 ASSSASLQDADVL

-314 VAATVGELELGTDT
+314 VAATVGELELGTAT

-343 DVEANIDVYLFNG
+343 AVEANIDVYLFNG

-367 AITADKASAL
+367 AITADNASSL

-385 GKYNYAIIVP
+385 GKYDYAIVVP

-419 NNVYTGVAKNDYAKI
+419 NNIYTGVAKNDYAKI

-462 NDIKVDN
+462 NDVKIND
-469 TWYKKV
+469 TWYKLSSNSG
-475 DGSLPAV
+475 DTAAV

-493 YYYNVEV
+493 YYYNVETID
-500 VNGKT
+500 GKT

-513 KAGNLDG
+513 KAGMYTQGLA
-520 YGIGSGVEAKVMYAK
+520 SGAEAKVMYAK
-535 DGSVATI
+535 DGTVATV
-542 KISKVNGNNATRVT
+542 KVSKVSDTTVNAASASET
-556 NGDYVTSLSSTSS
+556 
-569 YAAGNVVV
+569 YATAGKLLV
-577 GAMYTFK
+577 GGMYTFV
-584 EKNGSIELTMLA
+584 EKNGWLELTKLA
-596 DDVIGSTKFAEST
+596 NNIVG
-609 TVYVTSTTK
+609 TSTFVASGATFDK
-618 PTVDG
+618 DG
-623 KVIADD
+623 LAGTYPAVNNKTIADD
-629 AVVMVYD
+629 AVVMAYT
-636 ATNDKAS
+636 TNGSGKSLYTNGKA
-643 FITGATLKS
+643 LKAWS
-652 WKSNWG
+652 TDFG
-658 DTVQYLY
+658 TAGQALY
-665 SKVNGVE
+665 SKVNGVD
-672 TASVIALYD
+672 TIIAVALYETT
-681 AAAIPGLSG
+681 AALPASDGNT
-690 SAGYGY
+690 GYGY
-696 VTGTTYYVEEDNT
+696 ITADTYFVKEDDT
-709 GYAVMDIWTNDG
+709 PYAVMSLWTADG
-721 QLTAVKAEN
+721 QLTGVKAEKLWDGTSTN
-730 LSNADSDAVGGAVA
+730 VAPTAANVASLDAAKKGN
-744 HTTFV
+744 FV
-749 TPDATKVT
+749 TYEKLANGNIQNVKVIGTPDALEGMFK
-757 TLDAAAKGAFVTFD
+757 D
-771 KLSNGN
+771 
-777 IDNVKA
+777 
-783 IGTAYALL
+783 
-791 GTYVNKD
+791 KD
-798 NETELTL
+798 NNNVLTL
-805 DADGIAPAGSGT
+805 T
-817 AIITKDTKIVY
+817 ASNTKIIDKDTKIIY

-843 LAQETAVSGAYV
+843 LAQETAVSGTYV
-855 LNVVVAGVTDLDG
+855 MNVVVEDTNSDG
-868 DADDE
+868 KLE
-873 ISVIFV
+873 VIFV
-879 DVNNNLASNAGL
+879 DVNNNLASNSGSFTAVKGSGL
-891 STFTA
+891 SNVVIDDTA
-896 QTAVTAFNPTTG
+896 KTIKLGSDTVAIANVKAVAAG
-908 VLTITSNT
+908 T
-916 AAATVASE
+916 AAGTNEIV
-924 TVAAFGALAA
+924 FQGALAVEITHA
-934 QLNDTNADG
+934 AGATNLAAG
-943 TSDSG
+943 NK
-948 ETVTVVAKDGTA
+948 VLVVAEDGTA
-960 VSYTIA
+960 TSYSVIA

>member
-23 AAFSDVDKI
+23 AAFSDADKI

-227 VKNAK
+227 VKSAK
-232 GYLTEAFYSS
+232 GYLTDASYDSN
-242 DKKTFTYG
+242 KKTFTYG

-264 ASSSATLEDAYSL
+264 ASSSAALADADVL

-343 DVEANIDVYLFNG
+343 AAEGSTKVYVFNG
-356 SAIADAGYNLN
+356 
-367 AITADKASAL
+367 TALEDTTKTIGNVAAPSYDNASAL

-385 GKYNYAIIVP
+385 GKYDYAIVVP

-447 TKVDSVEGKVTALKG
+447 TKVDSVEGKVTALKNTSDVQLDG
-462 NDIKVDN
+462 S

-475 DGSLPAV
+475 DGTVPSV
-482 GNTVKL
+482 GDTVKL

-500 VNGKT
+500 VNGKSV
-505 LDNVLFVM
+505 DNVLMVL
-513 KAGNLDG
+513 KAGNLTG

-535 DGSVATI
+535 DDSVATI
-542 KISKVNGNNATRVT
+542 KISKVTNAADPAVTANAT
-556 NGDYVTSLSSTSS
+556 VTSADYSTGGKVL
-569 YAAGNVVV
+569 A
-577 GAMYTFK
+577 GAMYTFV
-584 EKNGSIELTMLA
+584 EKNGAVELTMLKN
-596 DDVIGSTKFAEST
+596 DVVGSYKFLNDT
-609 TVYVTSTTK
+609 TLGFDKSATTPK
-618 PTVDG
+618 VGG

-636 ATNDKAS
+636 STNDKTS
-643 FITGATLKS
+643 YITGATLKS
-652 WKSNWG
+652 WKDDFASASQ
-658 DTVQYLY
+658 VLY
-665 SKVNGVE
+665 SKVNGID
-672 TASVIALYD
+672 TAAVIALS
-681 AAAIPGLSG
+681 AGAAIPGMSG
-690 SAGYGY
+690 NTGYGY
-696 VTGTTYYVEEDNT
+696 VTADTYFIKEDDT
-709 GYAVMDIWTNDG
+709 PYAVMSIWTNDG
-721 QLTAVKAEN
+721 QLTNVKAEGYGT
-730 LSNADSDAVGGAVA
+730 SNTAPTAAN
-744 HTTFV
+744 V
-749 TPDATKVT
+749 TSQDDFK
-757 TLDAAAKGAFVTFD
+757 KGAFVSFE
-771 KLSNGN
+771 KLADGS
-777 IDNVKA
+777 ISKVTA

-805 DADGIAPAGSGT
+805 DPSAFVESPNSDVIT
-817 AIITKDTKIVY
+817 RNITKDTKIVY

-855 LNVVVAGVTDLDG
+855 MNVVALTDS
-868 DADDE
+868 DD
-873 ISVIFV
+873 VLALFV
-879 DVNNNLASNAGL
+879 DVNNNLAANSSAAALTAIQGATAKVT
-891 STFTA
+891 TFTG
-896 QTAVTAFNPTTG
+896 NKIS
-908 VLTITSNT
+908 L
-916 AAATVASE
+916 AAT
-924 TVAAFGALAA
+924 GAIDLMS
-934 QLNDTNADG
+934 LNIE
-943 TSDSG
+943 TSDSDVDAANDICFTG
-948 ETVTVVAKDGTA
+948 LAINVVQAGATAAVGDTITIVAEDGTA
-960 VSYTIA
+960 VSYVFVA

>member
-13 MSMSLVTISN
+13 MTMSLVTISN
-23 AAFSDVDKI
+23 AAFSDADKI

-227 VKNAK
+227 VKSAK
-232 GYLTEAFYSS
+232 GYLTDASYDSN
-242 DKKTFTYG
+242 KKTFTYE
-250 VMTNLTVASGSNTP
+250 VKDALTGGTV
-264 ASSSATLEDAYSL
+264 ASSSASLQDADVL

-314 VAATVGELELGTDT
+314 VAATVGELELGTAT

-343 DVEANIDVYLFNG
+343 AVEANIDVYLFNG

-367 AITADKASAL
+367 AITADNASSL

-385 GKYNYAIIVP
+385 GKYDYAIVVP

-462 NDIKVDN
+462 NDVKIND
-469 TWYKKV
+469 TWYKLSSNSG
-475 DGSLPAV
+475 DTAAV

-493 YYYNVEV
+493 YYYNVETID
-500 VNGKT
+500 GKT

-513 KAGNLDG
+513 KAGMYTQGLA
-520 YGIGSGVEAKVMYAK
+520 SGAEAKVMYAK
-535 DGSVATI
+535 DGTVATV
-542 KISKVNGNNATRVT
+542 KVSKVSDTTVNAASASET
-556 NGDYVTSLSSTSS
+556 
-569 YAAGNVVV
+569 YATAGKLLV
-577 GAMYTFK
+577 GGMYTFV
-584 EKNGSIELTMLA
+584 EKNGWLELTKLA
-596 DDVIGSTKFAEST
+596 NNIVG
-609 TVYVTSTTK
+609 TSTFVASGATFDK
-618 PTVDG
+618 DG
-623 KVIADD
+623 LASTYPAVNGKTIADD
-629 AVVMVYD
+629 AVVMAYT
-636 ATNDKAS
+636 TNGSGKSLYTNGKA
-643 FITGATLKS
+643 LKAWS
-652 WKSNWG
+652 SDFG
-658 DTVQYLY
+658 TAGQALY
-665 SKVNGVE
+665 SKVNGVD
-672 TASVIALYD
+672 TIIAVALYETS
-681 AAAIPGLSG
+681 AALPASDGNT
-690 SAGYGY
+690 GYGY
-696 VTGTTYYVEEDNT
+696 ITADTYFIKEDDT
-709 GYAVMDIWTNDG
+709 PYAVMSLWTADG
-721 QLTAVKAEN
+721 QLTGVKAEKLWDGTSTN
-730 LSNADSDAVGGAVA
+730 VAPTAANVASLDAAKKGN
-744 HTTFV
+744 FV
-749 TPDATKVT
+749 TYEKLANGNIQNVKVIGTPDALEGMFK
-757 TLDAAAKGAFVTFD
+757 D
-771 KLSNGN
+771 
-777 IDNVKA
+777 
-783 IGTAYALL
+783 
-791 GTYVNKD
+791 KD
-798 NETELTL
+798 NNNVLTL
-805 DADGIAPAGSGT
+805 TTSST
-817 AIITKDTKIVY
+817 KIIDKDTKIIY

-843 LAQETAVSGAYV
+843 LAQETAVSGTYV
-855 LNVVVAGVTDLDG
+855 MNVVVEDTNSDG
-868 DADDE
+868 KLE
-873 ISVIFV
+873 VIFV
-879 DVNNNLASNAGL
+879 DVNNNLASNAG
-891 STFTA
+891 S
-896 QTAVTAFNPTTG
+896 VTAATG
-908 VLTITSNT
+908 TKIISVTEGTNHNELKIASGSTGTEVATEAAAWSGALSAVVIDNAGAAKTT
-916 AAATVASE
+916 AAVAN
-924 TVAAFGALAA
+924 T
-934 QLNDTNADG
+934 DTLR
-943 TSDSG
+943 
-948 ETVTVVAKDGTA
+948 VVAEDGTA
-960 VSYTIA
+960 YTFVINSVA

>member
-13 MSMSLVTISN
+13 MTMSLVTISN

-227 VKNAK
+227 VKSAK
-232 GYLTEAFYSS
+232 GYLTDASYDSN
-242 DKKTFTYG
+242 KKTFTYE
-250 VMTNLTVASGSNTP
+250 VKDALTGGTV
-264 ASSSATLEDAYSL
+264 ASSSATLQDADVL

-343 DVEANIDVYLFNG
+343 AAEGSTKVYVFNG
-356 SAIADAGYNLN
+356 DDIDDTTKTIGNV
-367 AITADKASAL
+367 ASTYDEASSL

-385 GKYNYAIIVP
+385 GKYDYAIVVP

-419 NNVYTGVAKNDYAKI
+419 NNIYTGVAKNDYAKI

-462 NDIKVDN
+462 NDVKIND
-469 TWYKKV
+469 TWYKLSSNSG
-475 DGSLPAV
+475 DTAAV

-493 YYYNVEV
+493 YYYNVETID
-500 VNGKT
+500 GKT

-513 KAGNLDG
+513 DAGMYTQGLQNG
-520 YGIGSGVEAKVMYAK
+520 AEAKVMYAK
-535 DGSVATI
+535 DGTVATV
-542 KISKVNGNNATRVT
+542 KVSKVGDTPVAHATTGVT
-556 NGDYVTSLSSTSS
+556 
-569 YAAGNVVV
+569 YATAGELLI
-577 GAMYTFK
+577 GGMYTFV
-584 EKNGSIELTMLA
+584 EKNGWLELTKL
-596 DDVIGSTKFAEST
+596 DNNVVG
-609 TVYVTSTTK
+609 TSTFVASGATFDK
-618 PTVDG
+618 DG
-623 KVIADD
+623 LASTYPAVNGKTIADD
-629 AVVMVYD
+629 AVVMAYT
-636 ATNDKAS
+636 ANGSGKSLYTNGKA
-643 FITGATLKS
+643 LKA
-652 WKSNWG
+652 WSNDFG
-658 DTVQYLY
+658 TAGQALY
-665 SKVNGVE
+665 SKVNGVD
-672 TASVIALYD
+672 TIIAVALYETT
-681 AAAIPGLSG
+681 AALPASDGNT
-690 SAGYGY
+690 GYGY
-696 VTGTTYYVEEDNT
+696 ITADTYFIKEDDT
-709 GYAVMDIWTNDG
+709 PYAVMSLWTADG
-721 QLTAVKAEN
+721 QLTGVKAEKLWDGTSTN
-730 LSNADSDAVGGAVA
+730 VAPTAANVASLDAAKKGN
-744 HTTFV
+744 FV
-749 TPDATKVT
+749 TYEKLANGNIQNVKVIGTPDALEGMFK
-757 TLDAAAKGAFVTFD
+757 D
-771 KLSNGN
+771 
-777 IDNVKA
+777 
-783 IGTAYALL
+783 
-791 GTYVNKD
+791 KD
-798 NETELTL
+798 NNNVLTL
-805 DADGIAPAGSGT
+805 T
-817 AIITKDTKIVY
+817 ASNTKIIDKDTKIIY

-843 LAQETAVSGAYV
+843 LAQETAVSGTYV
-855 LNVVVAGVTDLDG
+855 MNVVVEDTNSDG
-868 DADDE
+868 KLE
-873 ISVIFV
+873 VIFV
-879 DVNNNLASNAGL
+879 DVNNNLASNAG
-891 STFTA
+891 S
-896 QTAVTAFNPTTG
+896 VTAATGTKIISVTEGTNHNELKIASGSTGTEVATEAAAWSGALSAVVIDNAGAVKTTG
-908 VLTITSNT
+908 
-916 AAATVASE
+916 
-924 TVAAFGALAA
+924 TVAAT
-934 QLNDTNADG
+934 DTLR
-943 TSDSG
+943 
-948 ETVTVVAKDGTA
+948 VVAEDGTA
-960 VSYTIA
+960 YTFVINSVA

>member
-227 VKNAK
+227 VKSAK
-232 GYLTEAFYSS
+232 GYLTDASYDSN
-242 DKKTFTYG
+242 KKTFTYE
-250 VMTNLTVASGSNTP
+250 VKDALTGGTV
-264 ASSSATLEDAYSL
+264 ASSSATLHDADVL

-314 VAATVGELELGTDT
+314 VAATVGELELGSDT

-343 DVEANIDVYLFNG
+343 AAEANIDVYLFNG

-367 AITADKASAL
+367 AIAADKASAL

-385 GKYNYAIIVP
+385 GKYDYAIVVP

-408 VTAGGVYTFED
+408 ITASGIYTFED
-419 NNVYTGVAKNDYAKI
+419 NNIYTGVAKDDYAKI
-434 VAAANSVYGKAVL
+434 IAAANSVYGKAVL

-462 NDIKVDN
+462 TDIKIND
-469 TWYKKV
+469 TWYKFSANSG
-475 DGSLPAV
+475 DTAAV

-493 YYYNVEV
+493 YYYNVKTID
-500 VNGKT
+500 GKT

-513 KAGNLDG
+513 DAGMYTQGLRNG
-520 YGIGSGVEAKVMYAK
+520 AEAKVMYAK
-535 DGSVATI
+535 DGTVATV
-542 KISKVNGNNATRVT
+542 KVSKVGDTTVNAASASET
-556 NGDYVTSLSSTSS
+556 
-569 YAAGNVVV
+569 YATAGKLLV
-577 GAMYTFK
+577 GGMYTFV
-584 EKNGSIELTMLA
+584 EKDGWLELTKL
-596 DDVIGSTKFAEST
+596 DNNIVG
-609 TVYVTSTTK
+609 TSTFVASGATFDK
-618 PTVDG
+618 DG
-623 KVIADD
+623 LARTYPAVAGKTIADD
-629 AVVMVYD
+629 AVVMAYT
-636 ATNDKAS
+636 TNGNGKSIYTNGKA
-643 FITGATLKS
+643 LKAWS
-652 WKSNWG
+652 IDFG
-658 DTVQYLY
+658 TAGQALY
-665 SKVNGVE
+665 SKVNGVD
-672 TASVIALYD
+672 TIIAVALY
-681 AAAIPGLSG
+681 G
-690 SAGYGY
+690 SAALPASDGNTGYGY
-696 VTGTTYYVEEDNT
+696 ITADTYFVKEDDT
-709 GYAVMDIWTNDG
+709 PYAVMSLWTADG
-721 QLTAVKAEN
+721 QLTEVKAEK
-730 LSNADSDAVGGAVA
+730 LWDASAATSGANVA
-744 HTTFV
+744 PTAANVASLAAAKKGNFV
-749 TPDATKVT
+749 TYEKLANGNIQNVKVIGTPDALEGMFK
-757 TLDAAAKGAFVTFD
+757 D
-771 KLSNGN
+771 
-777 IDNVKA
+777 
-783 IGTAYALL
+783 
-791 GTYVNKD
+791 KD
-798 NETELTL
+798 NNDVLTL
-805 DADGIAPAGSGT
+805 TTSST
-817 AIITKDTKIVY
+817 KIIDKDTKIIY

-834 TGAEGGEIA
+834 VGAEGGTLA
-843 LAQETAVSGAYV
+843 LAQETTVSGVYV
-855 LNVVVAGVTDLDG
+855 KNVVVADTDSNGKL
-868 DADDE
+868 E
-873 ISVIFV
+873 VIFV
-879 DVNNNLASNAGL
+879 DVNNNLASNAGSVTAAVGTKITSITEGTNHNEL
-891 STFTA
+891 KIASGSTGTEVA
-896 QTAVTAFNPTTG
+896 TEAAAWTGALTAVVIDNAGAVKTTG
-908 VLTITSNT
+908 
-916 AAATVASE
+916 
-924 TVAAFGALAA
+924 TVAAT
-934 QLNDTNADG
+934 DTLR
-943 TSDSG
+943 
-948 ETVTVVAKDGTA
+948 VVAEDGTA
-960 VSYTIA
+960 YTFVINSVA

>member
-13 MSMSLVTISN
+13 MTMSLVTISN
-23 AAFSDVDKI
+23 AAFSDADKI

-227 VKNAK
+227 VKSAK
-232 GYLTEAFYSS
+232 GYLTDASYDSN
-242 DKKTFTYG
+242 KKTFTYE
-250 VMTNLTVASGSNTP
+250 VKDALTSGTV
-264 ASSSATLEDAYSL
+264 ASSSATLHDADVL

-314 VAATVGELELGTDT
+314 VAATVGELELGT
-328 ADKKVKLAGTEYKLD
+328 AGDKKVKLAGTEYKLD
-343 DVEANIDVYLFNG
+343 AVEANIDVYLFNG

-367 AITADKASAL
+367 AITADNASSL

-385 GKYNYAIIVP
+385 GKYDYAIVVP

-462 NDIKVDN
+462 NDVKIND
-469 TWYKKV
+469 TWYKLSSNSG
-475 DGSLPAV
+475 DTAAV

-493 YYYNVEV
+493 YYYNVETID
-500 VNGKT
+500 GKT

-513 KAGNLDG
+513 KAGTYTQGLA
-520 YGIGSGVEAKVMYAK
+520 SGAEAKVMYAK
-535 DGSVATI
+535 DGTVATV
-542 KISKVNGNNATRVT
+542 KVSKVGDTTVNAASASET
-556 NGDYVTSLSSTSS
+556 
-569 YAAGNVVV
+569 YATAGKLLV
-577 GAMYTFK
+577 GGMYTFV
-584 EKNGSIELTMLA
+584 EKNGWLELTKL
-596 DDVIGSTKFAEST
+596 DNNVVG
-609 TVYVTSTTK
+609 TSTFVASGATFDK
-618 PTVDG
+618 DGLAGTYPAVDG
-623 KVIADD
+623 KTIADD
-629 AVVMVYD
+629 AVVMAYT
-636 ATNDKAS
+636 TNGSGKSLYTNGKALKAWS
-643 FITGATLKS
+643 TDFGAA
-652 WKSNWG
+652 G
-658 DTVQYLY
+658 QALY
-665 SKVNGVE
+665 SKVNGVD
-672 TASVIALYD
+672 TIIAVALYETS
-681 AAAIPGLSG
+681 AALPASDGNT
-690 SAGYGY
+690 GYGY
-696 VTGTTYYVEEDNT
+696 ITADTYFIKEDDT
-709 GYAVMDIWTNDG
+709 PYAVMSLWTADG
-721 QLTAVKAEN
+721 QLTGVKAEK
-730 LSNADSDAVGGAVA
+730 LWDASASSSGANVA
-744 HTTFV
+744 PTAANVASLDAAKKGNFV
-749 TPDATKVT
+749 TYEKLANGNIQNVKVIGTPDALEGMFK
-757 TLDAAAKGAFVTFD
+757 D
-771 KLSNGN
+771 
-777 IDNVKA
+777 
-783 IGTAYALL
+783 
-791 GTYVNKD
+791 KD
-798 NETELTL
+798 NNNVLTL
-805 DADGIAPAGSGT
+805 T
-817 AIITKDTKIVY
+817 ASSTKIIDKDTKIIY

-843 LAQETAVSGAYV
+843 LAQETAVSGTYV
-855 LNVVVAGVTDLDG
+855 MNVVVEDTNSDG
-868 DADDE
+868 KLE
-873 ISVIFV
+873 VIFV
-879 DVNNNLASNAGL
+879 DVNNNLASNSGSFTAVKGSGL
-891 STFTA
+891 SNVVIDDTA
-896 QTAVTAFNPTTG
+896 KTIKLGSDTVAIANVKAVAAG
-908 VLTITSNT
+908 T
-916 AAATVASE
+916 AAGTNEIV
-924 TVAAFGALAA
+924 FQGALAVEITHA
-934 QLNDTNADG
+934 AGATNLAAG
-943 TSDSG
+943 NKVLVMA
-948 ETVTVVAKDGTA
+948 EDGTA
-960 VSYTIA
+960 TSYSVIA

>member
-23 AAFSDVDKI
+23 AAFSDADKI

-84 GTATDLTDINGHW
+84 GTATDLKDINGHW

-232 GYLTEAFYSS
+232 GYLTDASYDSN
-242 DKKTFTYG
+242 KKTFTYE
-250 VMTNLTVASGSNTP
+250 VTNAITGGSAVTITTP
-264 ASSSATLEDAYSL
+264 ATAANTADAL

-314 VAATVGELELGTDT
+314 VAATVGELELGTAT

-343 DVEANIDVYLFNG
+343 AVEANIDVYLFNG

-367 AITADKASAL
+367 AITADNASSL

-385 GKYNYAIIVP
+385 GKYDYAIVVP

-419 NNVYTGVAKNDYAKI
+419 NNIYTGVAKNDYAKI

-462 NDIKVDN
+462 NDVKIND
-469 TWYKKV
+469 TWYKLSANSG
-475 DGSLPAV
+475 DTAAV

-493 YYYNVEV
+493 YYYNVKTID
-500 VNGKT
+500 GKT

-513 KAGNLDG
+513 DAGMYTQGLRNG
-520 YGIGSGVEAKVMYAK
+520 AEAKVMYAK
-535 DGSVATI
+535 DGTVATV
-542 KISKVNGNNATRVT
+542 KVSKVGDTTVNAASASET
-556 NGDYVTSLSSTSS
+556 
-569 YAAGNVVV
+569 YATAGKLLV
-577 GAMYTFK
+577 GGMYTFV
-584 EKNGSIELTMLA
+584 EKNGWLELTKL
-596 DDVIGSTKFAEST
+596 DNNVVG
-609 TVYVTSTTK
+609 TSTFVASGATFDK
-618 PTVDG
+618 DGLARTYPAVDG
-623 KVIADD
+623 KTIADD
-629 AVVMVYD
+629 AVVMAYT
-636 ATNDKAS
+636 TNGSGKSLYTNGKA
-643 FITGATLKS
+643 LKAWS
-652 WKSNWG
+652 TDFG
-658 DTVQYLY
+658 TAGQALY
-665 SKVNGVE
+665 SKVNGVD
-672 TASVIALYD
+672 TIIAVALYETS
-681 AAAIPGLSG
+681 AALPASDGNT
-690 SAGYGY
+690 GYGY
-696 VTGTTYYVEEDNT
+696 ITADTYFVKEDDT
-709 GYAVMDIWTNDG
+709 PYAVMSLWTADG
-721 QLTAVKAEN
+721 QLTGVKAEKLWDGTSTN
-730 LSNADSDAVGGAVA
+730 VAPTAANVASLDAAKKGN
-744 HTTFV
+744 FV
-749 TPDATKVT
+749 TYEKLANGNIQNVKVIGTPDALEGMFK
-757 TLDAAAKGAFVTFD
+757 D
-771 KLSNGN
+771 
-777 IDNVKA
+777 
-783 IGTAYALL
+783 
-791 GTYVNKD
+791 KD
-798 NETELTL
+798 NNNVLTL
-805 DADGIAPAGSGT
+805 T
-817 AIITKDTKIVY
+817 ASNTKIIDKDTKIIY

-843 LAQETAVSGAYV
+843 LAQETAVSGTYV
-855 LNVVVAGVTDLDG
+855 MNVVVEDTNSDG
-868 DADDE
+868 KLE
-873 ISVIFV
+873 VIFV
-879 DVNNNLASNAGL
+879 DVNNNLASNSGSFTAVKGSGL
-891 STFTA
+891 SNVVIDSTA
-896 QTAVTAFNPTTG
+896 KTIKLGSDTVAIANVKAVAAG
-908 VLTITSNT
+908 T
-916 AAATVASE
+916 AAGTNEIV
-924 TVAAFGALAA
+924 FQGALAVEITHA
-934 QLNDTNADG
+934 AGATNLAAG
-943 TSDSG
+943 NK
-948 ETVTVVAKDGTA
+948 VLVVAEDGTA
-960 VSYTIA
+960 TSYSVIA

>member
-23 AAFSDVDKI
+23 AAFSDADKI

-53 SFAPAGNVTRA
+53 SFNPSGNVTRA

-227 VKNAK
+227 VKSAK
-232 GYLTEAFYSS
+232 GYLTDASYDSN
-242 DKKTFTYG
+242 KKTFTYE
-250 VMTNLTVASGSNTP
+250 VKDALTGGTV
-264 ASSSATLEDAYSL
+264 ASSSASLQDADVL

-314 VAATVGELELGTDT
+314 VAATVGELELGTAT

-343 DVEANIDVYLFNG
+343 AVEANIDVYLFNG

-367 AITADKASAL
+367 AITADNASSL

-385 GKYNYAIIVP
+385 GKYDYAIVVP

-462 NDIKVDN
+462 NDVKIND
-469 TWYKKV
+469 TWYKLSSNSG
-475 DGSLPAV
+475 DTAAV

-493 YYYNVEV
+493 YYYNVETID
-500 VNGKT
+500 GKT

-513 KAGNLDG
+513 KAGMYTQGLA
-520 YGIGSGVEAKVMYAK
+520 SGAEAKVMYAK
-535 DGSVATI
+535 DGTVATV
-542 KISKVNGNNATRVT
+542 KVSKVGDTPVAHATTGVT
-556 NGDYVTSLSSTSS
+556 
-569 YAAGNVVV
+569 YATAGELLI
-577 GAMYTFK
+577 GGMYTFV
-584 EKNGSIELTMLA
+584 EKDGWLELTKLA
-596 DDVIGSTKFAEST
+596 DNIVG
-609 TVYVTSTTK
+609 TSTFVASGATFDK
-618 PTVDG
+618 DGLAGTYPAVDG
-623 KVIADD
+623 KTIADD
-629 AVVMVYD
+629 AVVMAYT
-636 ATNDKAS
+636 TNGNKSIYTNGKA
-643 FITGATLKS
+643 LKAWS
-652 WKSNWG
+652 SG
-658 DTVQYLY
+658 TFGSAGQALY
-665 SKVNGVE
+665 SKVNGVD
-672 TASVIALYD
+672 TIIAVALYETS
-681 AAAIPGLSG
+681 AALPASDGNT
-690 SAGYGY
+690 GYGY
-696 VTGTTYYVEEDNT
+696 ITADTYFVKEDDT
-709 GYAVMDIWTNDG
+709 PYAVMSLWTADG
-721 QLTAVKAEN
+721 QLTGVKAEKLWDGTSTN
-730 LSNADSDAVGGAVA
+730 VAPTAANVASLDAAKKGN
-744 HTTFV
+744 FV
-749 TPDATKVT
+749 TYEKLANGNIQNVKVIGTPDALEGMFK
-757 TLDAAAKGAFVTFD
+757 D
-771 KLSNGN
+771 
-777 IDNVKA
+777 
-783 IGTAYALL
+783 
-791 GTYVNKD
+791 KD
-798 NETELTL
+798 NNNVLTL
-805 DADGIAPAGSGT
+805 T
-817 AIITKDTKIVY
+817 ASNTKIIDKDTKIIY

-843 LAQETAVSGAYV
+843 LAQETAVSGTYV
-855 LNVVVAGVTDLDG
+855 MNVVVEDTNSDG
-868 DADDE
+868 KLE
-873 ISVIFV
+873 VIFV
-879 DVNNNLASNAGL
+879 DVNNNLASNSGSFTAVKGSGL
-891 STFTA
+891 SNVVIDDTA
-896 QTAVTAFNPTTG
+896 KTIKLGSDTVAIANVKAVAAG
-908 VLTITSNT
+908 T
-916 AAATVASE
+916 AAGTNEIV
-924 TVAAFGALAA
+924 FQGALAVEITHA
-934 QLNDTNADG
+934 AGATNLAAG
-943 TSDSG
+943 NK
-948 ETVTVVAKDGTA
+948 VLVVAEDGTA
-960 VSYTIA
+960 TSYSVIA

>member
-13 MSMSLVTISN
+13 MTMSLVTISN
-23 AAFSDVDKI
+23 AAFSDADKI

-232 GYLTEAFYSS
+232 GYLTDASYDSN
-242 DKKTFTYG
+242 KKTFTYE
-250 VMTNLTVASGSNTP
+250 VKDALTGGTV
-264 ASSSATLEDAYSL
+264 ASSSATLHDADVL

-314 VAATVGELELGTDT
+314 VAATVGELELGTAT

-343 DVEANIDVYLFNG
+343 AVEANIDVYLFNG

-367 AITADKASAL
+367 AITADNASSL

-385 GKYNYAIIVP
+385 GKYDYAIVVP

-462 NDIKVDN
+462 NDVKIND
-469 TWYKKV
+469 TWYKLSSNSG
-475 DGSLPAV
+475 DTAAV

-493 YYYNVEV
+493 YYYNVETID
-500 VNGKT
+500 GKT

-513 KAGNLDG
+513 KAGMYTQGLA
-520 YGIGSGVEAKVMYAK
+520 SGAEAKVMYAK
-535 DGSVATI
+535 DGSVATV
-542 KISKVNGNNATRVT
+542 KVSKVGDTTVTDTTTTSTEYATT
-556 NGDYVTSLSSTSS
+556 DKLL
-569 YAAGNVVV
+569 V
-577 GAMYTFK
+577 GGMYTFV
-584 EKNGSIELTMLA
+584 EKNGWLELTKLA
-596 DDVIGSTKFAEST
+596 NNIVG
-609 TVYVTSTTK
+609 TSTFVASGATFDK
-618 PTVDG
+618 DGLASTYPAVDG
-623 KVIADD
+623 KTIADD
-629 AVVMVYD
+629 AVVMAYT
-636 ATNDKAS
+636 TNGSGKSLYTNGKA
-643 FITGATLKS
+643 LKAWS
-652 WKSNWG
+652 TDFG
-658 DTVQYLY
+658 TAGQALY
-665 SKVNGVE
+665 SKVNGVD
-672 TASVIALYD
+672 TIIAVALYETS
-681 AAAIPGLSG
+681 AALPASDGNT
-690 SAGYGY
+690 GYGY
-696 VTGTTYYVEEDNT
+696 ITADTYFVKEDDT
-709 GYAVMDIWTNDG
+709 PYAVMSLWTADG
-721 QLTAVKAEN
+721 QLTGVKAEK
-730 LSNADSDAVGGAVA
+730 LWDASASTSGANVA
-744 HTTFV
+744 PTAANVASLDAAKKGNFV
-749 TPDATKVT
+749 TYEKLANGNIQNVKVIGTPDALEGMFK
-757 TLDAAAKGAFVTFD
+757 D
-771 KLSNGN
+771 
-777 IDNVKA
+777 
-783 IGTAYALL
+783 
-791 GTYVNKD
+791 KD
-798 NETELTL
+798 NNNVLTL
-805 DADGIAPAGSGT
+805 TTSST
-817 AIITKDTKIVY
+817 KIIDKDTKIIY

-843 LAQETAVSGAYV
+843 LAQETAVSGTYV
-855 LNVVVAGVTDLDG
+855 MNVVVEDTNSDG
-868 DADDE
+868 KLE
-873 ISVIFV
+873 VIFV
-879 DVNNNLASNAGL
+879 DVNNNLASNSGSFTAVKGSGL
-891 STFTA
+891 SNVVIDDTA
-896 QTAVTAFNPTTG
+896 KTIKLGSDTVAIANVKAVAAG
-908 VLTITSNT
+908 T
-916 AAATVASE
+916 AAGTNEIV
-924 TVAAFGALAA
+924 FQGALAVEITHA
-934 QLNDTNADG
+934 AGATNLAAG
-943 TSDSG
+943 NK
-948 ETVTVVAKDGTA
+948 VLVVAEDGTA
-960 VSYTIA
+960 TSYSVIA

>member
-84 GTATDLTDINGHW
+84 GTTTDLTDINGHW

-227 VKNAK
+227 VKSAK
-232 GYLTEAFYSS
+232 GYLTDASYDSN
-242 DKKTFTYG
+242 KKTFTYE
-250 VMTNLTVASGSNTP
+250 VKDALTGGTV
-264 ASSSATLEDAYSL
+264 ASSSATLHDADVL

-314 VAATVGELELGTDT
+314 VAATVGELELGTAT

-343 DVEANIDVYLFNG
+343 AAEGSTDVYLFNG

-367 AITADKASAL
+367 AITADNASSL

-385 GKYNYAIIVP
+385 GKYDYAIVVP

-462 NDIKVDN
+462 NDVKIND
-469 TWYKKV
+469 TWYKLSSNSG
-475 DGSLPAV
+475 DTAAV

-493 YYYNVEV
+493 YYYNVETID
-500 VNGKT
+500 GKT

-513 KAGNLDG
+513 DAGTYTQGLA
-520 YGIGSGVEAKVMYAK
+520 SGAEAKVMYAK
-535 DGSVATI
+535 DGTVATV
-542 KISKVNGNNATRVT
+542 KVSKVGDTMVDAASASETYAT
-556 NGDYVTSLSSTSS
+556 
-569 YAAGNVVV
+569 AGKLRI
-577 GAMYTFK
+577 GGMYTFV
-584 EKNGSIELTMLA
+584 EKNGWLELTKL
-596 DDVIGSTKFAEST
+596 DNNVVG
-609 TVYVTSTTK
+609 TSTFVASGATFDK
-618 PTVDG
+618 DGLASTYPAVDG
-623 KVIADD
+623 KTIADD
-629 AVVMVYD
+629 AVVMAYT
-636 ATNDKAS
+636 TNGSGKSLYTNGKA
-643 FITGATLKS
+643 LKAWS
-652 WKSNWG
+652 TDFG
-658 DTVQYLY
+658 TAGQALY
-665 SKVNGVE
+665 SKVNGVD
-672 TASVIALYD
+672 TIIAVALYETSNALPASD
-681 AAAIPGLSG
+681 GNT
-690 SAGYGY
+690 GYGY
-696 VTGTTYYVEEDNT
+696 ITADTYFVKEDDT
-709 GYAVMDIWTNDG
+709 PYAVMSLWTADG
-721 QLTAVKAEN
+721 QLTGVKAEK
-730 LSNADSDAVGGAVA
+730 LWDASASTSGANVA
-744 HTTFV
+744 PTAANVASLDAAKKGNFV
-749 TPDATKVT
+749 TYEKLANGNIQNVKVIGTPDALEGMFK
-757 TLDAAAKGAFVTFD
+757 D
-771 KLSNGN
+771 
-777 IDNVKA
+777 
-783 IGTAYALL
+783 
-791 GTYVNKD
+791 KD
-798 NETELTL
+798 NNNVLTL
-805 DADGIAPAGSGT
+805 TTSST
-817 AIITKDTKIVY
+817 KIIDKDTKIIY

-843 LAQETAVSGAYV
+843 LAQETAVSGTYV
-855 LNVVVAGVTDLDG
+855 MNVVVEDTNSDG
-868 DADDE
+868 KLE
-873 ISVIFV
+873 VIFV
-879 DVNNNLASNAGL
+879 DVNNNLASNSGSFTAVKGSGL
-891 STFTA
+891 SNVVIDDTA
-896 QTAVTAFNPTTG
+896 KTIKLGSDTVAIANVKAVAAG
-908 VLTITSNT
+908 T
-916 AAATVASE
+916 AAGTNEIV
-924 TVAAFGALAA
+924 FQGALAVEITHA
-934 QLNDTNADG
+934 AGATNLAAG
-943 TSDSG
+943 NK
-948 ETVTVVAKDGTA
+948 VLVVAEDGTA
-960 VSYTIA
+960 TSYSVIA

>member
-227 VKNAK
+227 VKSAK
-232 GYLTEAFYSS
+232 GYLTDASYDSN
-242 DKKTFTYG
+242 KKTFTYE
-250 VMTNLTVASGSNTP
+250 VKDALTGGTV
-264 ASSSATLEDAYSL
+264 ASSSASLQDADVL

-314 VAATVGELELGTDT
+314 VAATVGELELGSDT

-343 DVEANIDVYLFNG
+343 AVEANIDVYLFNG
-356 SAIADAGYNLN
+356 SAIADTGYNLSG
-367 AITADKASAL
+367 ITADKASAL

-385 GKYNYAIIVP
+385 GKYDYAIVVP

-408 VTAGGVYTFED
+408 VTASGIYTFED
-419 NNVYTGVAKNDYAKI
+419 NNIYTGVAKDDYAKI

-462 NDIKVDN
+462 NDVKIND
-469 TWYKKV
+469 TWYKLSSNSG
-475 DGSLPAV
+475 DTAAV

-493 YYYNVEV
+493 YYYNVKTID
-500 VNGKT
+500 GKT

-513 KAGNLDG
+513 DAGMYTQGLRNG
-520 YGIGSGVEAKVMYAK
+520 AEAKVMYAK
-535 DGSVATI
+535 DGTVATV
-542 KISKVNGNNATRVT
+542 KVSKVGDTTVAHATTSVT
-556 NGDYVTSLSSTSS
+556 
-569 YAAGNVVV
+569 YATAGELLI
-577 GAMYTFK
+577 GGMYTFV
-584 EKNGSIELTMLA
+584 EKNGWLELTKL
-596 DDVIGSTKFAEST
+596 DNNVVG
-609 TVYVTSTTK
+609 TSTFVASGATFDK
-618 PTVDG
+618 NGLAGTYPAVDG
-623 KVIADD
+623 KTIADD
-629 AVVMVYD
+629 AVVMAYT
-636 ATNDKAS
+636 TNGNGKSIYTNGKA
-643 FITGATLKS
+643 LKAWS
-652 WKSNWG
+652 VDFG
-658 DTVQYLY
+658 TAGQALY
-665 SKVNGVE
+665 SKVNGVD
-672 TASVIALYD
+672 TIIAVALYSNAVLPASD
-681 AAAIPGLSG
+681 GNT
-690 SAGYGY
+690 GYGY
-696 VTGTTYYVEEDNT
+696 ITADTYFVKEDDT
-709 GYAVMDIWTNDG
+709 PYAVMSLWTADG
-721 QLTAVKAEN
+721 QLTEVKAEK
-730 LSNADSDAVGGAVA
+730 LWDASASTSGANVA
-744 HTTFV
+744 PTAANVASLDAAKKGNFV
-749 TPDATKVT
+749 TYEKLANGNIQNVKVIGTPDALEGMFK
-757 TLDAAAKGAFVTFD
+757 D
-771 KLSNGN
+771 
-777 IDNVKA
+777 
-783 IGTAYALL
+783 
-791 GTYVNKD
+791 KD
-798 NETELTL
+798 NNDVLTL
-805 DADGIAPAGSGT
+805 TASGT
-817 AIITKDTKIVY
+817 KIIDKDTKIIY

-834 TGAEGGEIA
+834 TGAEGSEIA
-843 LAQETAVSGAYV
+843 LAQETTVSGVYV
-855 LNVVVAGVTDLDG
+855 KNVVVADTDSNGKL
-868 DADDE
+868 E
-873 ISVIFV
+873 VIFV
-879 DVNNNLASNAGL
+879 DVNNNLASNAG
-891 STFTA
+891 S
-896 QTAVTAFNPTTG
+896 VTAATG
-908 VLTITSNT
+908 TKITSVTEGTNHNELKIASGST
-916 AAATVASE
+916 GTEVATEAAAWSGALSAVVIDNAGAAKTTATVAN
-924 TVAAFGALAA
+924 T
-934 QLNDTNADG
+934 DTLR
-943 TSDSG
+943 
-948 ETVTVVAKDGTA
+948 VVAEDGTA
-960 VSYTIA
+960 YTFVINSVA

>member
-227 VKNAK
+227 VKSAK
-232 GYLTEAFYSS
+232 GYLTDASYDSN
-242 DKKTFTYG
+242 KKTFTYE
-250 VMTNLTVASGSNTP
+250 VKDALTGGTV
-264 ASSSATLEDAYSL
+264 ASSSASLQDADVL

-314 VAATVGELELGTDT
+314 VAATVGELELGTAT

-343 DVEANIDVYLFNG
+343 AVEANIDVYLFNG

-367 AITADKASAL
+367 AITADNASSL

-385 GKYNYAIIVP
+385 GKYDYAIVVP

-462 NDIKVDN
+462 NDVKIND
-469 TWYKKV
+469 TWYKLSSNSG
-475 DGSLPAV
+475 DTAAV

-493 YYYNVEV
+493 YYYNVETID
-500 VNGKT
+500 GKT

-513 KAGNLDG
+513 KAGMYTQGLA
-520 YGIGSGVEAKVMYAK
+520 SGAEAKVMYAK
-535 DGSVATI
+535 DGTVATV
-542 KISKVNGNNATRVT
+542 KVSKVSDTTVNAASASET
-556 NGDYVTSLSSTSS
+556 
-569 YAAGNVVV
+569 YATAGKLLV
-577 GAMYTFK
+577 GGMYTFV
-584 EKNGSIELTMLA
+584 EKNGWLELTKLA
-596 DDVIGSTKFAEST
+596 NNIVG
-609 TVYVTSTTK
+609 TSTFVASGATFDK
-618 PTVDG
+618 DGLAGTYPAVDN
-623 KVIADD
+623 KTIADD
-629 AVVMVYD
+629 AVVMAYT
-636 ATNDKAS
+636 TNGSGKSLYTNGKA
-643 FITGATLKS
+643 LKAWS
-652 WKSNWG
+652 TDFG
-658 DTVQYLY
+658 TAGQALY
-665 SKVNGVE
+665 SKVNGVD
-672 TASVIALYD
+672 TIIAVALYETS
-681 AAAIPGLSG
+681 AALPASDGNT
-690 SAGYGY
+690 GYGY
-696 VTGTTYYVEEDNT
+696 ITADTYFVKEDDT
-709 GYAVMDIWTNDG
+709 PYAVMSLWTADG
-721 QLTAVKAEN
+721 QLTGVKAEKLWDGTSTN
-730 LSNADSDAVGGAVA
+730 VAPTAANVASLDAAKKGN
-744 HTTFV
+744 FV
-749 TPDATKVT
+749 TYEKLANGNIQNVKVIGTPDALEGMFK
-757 TLDAAAKGAFVTFD
+757 D
-771 KLSNGN
+771 
-777 IDNVKA
+777 
-783 IGTAYALL
+783 
-791 GTYVNKD
+791 KD
-798 NETELTL
+798 NNNVLTL
-805 DADGIAPAGSGT
+805 T
-817 AIITKDTKIVY
+817 ASNTKIIDKDTKIIY

-843 LAQETAVSGAYV
+843 LAQETAVSGTYV
-855 LNVVVAGVTDLDG
+855 MNVVVEDTNSDG
-868 DADDE
+868 KLE
-873 ISVIFV
+873 VIFV
-879 DVNNNLASNAGL
+879 DVNNNLASNSGSFTAVKGSGL
-891 STFTA
+891 SNVVIDDTA
-896 QTAVTAFNPTTG
+896 KTIKLGSDTVAIANVKAVAAG
-908 VLTITSNT
+908 T
-916 AAATVASE
+916 AAGTNEIV
-924 TVAAFGALAA
+924 FQGALAVEITHA
-934 QLNDTNADG
+934 AGATNLAAG
-943 TSDSG
+943 NK
-948 ETVTVVAKDGTA
+948 VLVVAEDGTA
-960 VSYTIA
+960 TSYSVIA

>member
-13 MSMSLVTISN
+13 MTMSLVTISN
-23 AAFSDVDKI
+23 AAFSDADKI

-232 GYLTEAFYSS
+232 GYLTEASYDSN
-242 DKKTFTYG
+242 KKTFTYG

-264 ASSSATLEDAYSL
+264 ASSSAALADADVL

-343 DVEANIDVYLFNG
+343 AAEGSTKVYVFNG
-356 SAIADAGYNLN
+356 
-367 AITADKASAL
+367 TALEDTSKTIGNVAAPSYDNASAL

-385 GKYNYAIIVP
+385 GKYDYAIVVP

-408 VTAGGVYTFED
+408 VTASGIYTFED
-419 NNVYTGVAKNDYAKI
+419 NNIYTGVAKDDYAKI

-462 NDIKVDN
+462 NDVKIND
-469 TWYKKV
+469 TWYKLSANSG
-475 DGSLPAV
+475 DTAAV

-493 YYYNVEV
+493 YYYNVKTID
-500 VNGKT
+500 GKT

-513 KAGNLDG
+513 DAGMYTQGLRNG
-520 YGIGSGVEAKVMYAK
+520 AEAKVMYAK
-535 DGSVATI
+535 DGTVATV
-542 KISKVNGNNATRVT
+542 KVSKVGDTTVNAASASET
-556 NGDYVTSLSSTSS
+556 
-569 YAAGNVVV
+569 YATAGKLLV
-577 GAMYTFK
+577 GGMYTFV
-584 EKNGSIELTMLA
+584 EKDGWLELTKL
-596 DDVIGSTKFAEST
+596 DNNIVG
-609 TVYVTSTTK
+609 TSTFVASGATFDK
-618 PTVDG
+618 DG
-623 KVIADD
+623 LASTYPAVAGKTIADD
-629 AVVMVYD
+629 AVVMAYT
-636 ATNDKAS
+636 TNGNGKSIYTNGKA
-643 FITGATLKS
+643 LKAWS
-652 WKSNWG
+652 IDFG
-658 DTVQYLY
+658 TAGQALY
-665 SKVNGVE
+665 SKVNGVD
-672 TASVIALYD
+672 TIIAVALY
-681 AAAIPGLSG
+681 G
-690 SAGYGY
+690 SAALPASDGNTGYGY
-696 VTGTTYYVEEDNT
+696 ITADTYFVKEDDT
-709 GYAVMDIWTNDG
+709 PYAVMSLWTADG
-721 QLTAVKAEN
+721 QLTEVKAEK
-730 LSNADSDAVGGAVA
+730 LWDASVSPSGANVA
-744 HTTFV
+744 PTAANVASLVAAKKGNFV
-749 TPDATKVT
+749 TYE
-757 TLDAAAKGAFVTFD
+757 
-771 KLSNGN
+771 KLANGN
-777 IDNVKA
+777 IQNVKV
-783 IGTAYALL
+783 IGTSDALE
-791 GTYVNKD
+791 GMFKDKD
-798 NETELTL
+798 NNDVLTL
-805 DADGIAPAGSGT
+805 TVSST
-817 AIITKDTKIVY
+817 KIIDKDTKIIY

-834 TGAEGGEIA
+834 TGAEGGTLA
-843 LAQETAVSGAYV
+843 LAQETTVSGVYV
-855 LNVVVAGVTDLDG
+855 KNVVVADTDSNGKL
-868 DADDE
+868 E
-873 ISVIFV
+873 VIFV
-879 DVNNNLASNAGL
+879 DVNNNLASNAGSVTAAVGAKITSITEGTNHNEL
-891 STFTA
+891 KIASGSTG
-896 QTAVTAFNPTTG
+896 TAVATEAAAWTGALTAVVIDNAGAVKTTG
-908 VLTITSNT
+908 
-916 AAATVASE
+916 
-924 TVAAFGALAA
+924 TVAAT
-934 QLNDTNADG
+934 DTLR
-943 TSDSG
+943 
-948 ETVTVVAKDGTA
+948 VVAEDGTA
-960 VSYTIA
+960 YTFVINSVA

>member
-227 VKNAK
+227 VKSAK
-232 GYLTEAFYSS
+232 GYLTDASYDSN
-242 DKKTFTYG
+242 KKTFTYE
-250 VMTNLTVASGSNTP
+250 VKDALTGGTV
-264 ASSSATLEDAYSL
+264 ASSSATLHDADVL

-314 VAATVGELELGTDT
+314 VAATVGELELGTAT

-343 DVEANIDVYLFNG
+343 AAEGSTDVYLFNG

-367 AITADKASAL
+367 AITADNASSL

-385 GKYNYAIIVP
+385 GKYDYAIVVP

-462 NDIKVDN
+462 NDVKIND
-469 TWYKKV
+469 TWYKLSSNSG
-475 DGSLPAV
+475 DTAAV

-493 YYYNVEV
+493 YYYNVETID
-500 VNGKT
+500 GKT

-513 KAGNLDG
+513 DAGTYTQGLA
-520 YGIGSGVEAKVMYAK
+520 SGAEAKVMYAK
-535 DGSVATI
+535 DGTVATV
-542 KISKVNGNNATRVT
+542 KVSKVGDTTVDAASASETYAT
-556 NGDYVTSLSSTSS
+556 
-569 YAAGNVVV
+569 AGKLRI
-577 GAMYTFK
+577 GGMYTFV
-584 EKNGSIELTMLA
+584 EKNGWLELTKL
-596 DDVIGSTKFAEST
+596 DNNVVG
-609 TVYVTSTTK
+609 TSTFVASGATFDK
-618 PTVDG
+618 DGLARTYPAVDG
-623 KVIADD
+623 KTIADD
-629 AVVMVYD
+629 AVVMAYT
-636 ATNDKAS
+636 TNGSGKSLYTNGKA
-643 FITGATLKS
+643 LKAWS
-652 WKSNWG
+652 TDFG
-658 DTVQYLY
+658 TAGQALY
-665 SKVNGVE
+665 SKVNGVD
-672 TASVIALYD
+672 TIIAVALYETS
-681 AAAIPGLSG
+681 AALPASDGNT
-690 SAGYGY
+690 GYGY
-696 VTGTTYYVEEDNT
+696 ITADTYFIKEDDT
-709 GYAVMDIWTNDG
+709 PYAVMSLWTADG
-721 QLTAVKAEN
+721 QLTGVKAEK
-730 LSNADSDAVGGAVA
+730 LWDASASSSGANVA
-744 HTTFV
+744 PTAANVASLDAAKKGNFV
-749 TPDATKVT
+749 TYEKLANGNIQNVKVIGTPDALEGMFK
-757 TLDAAAKGAFVTFD
+757 D
-771 KLSNGN
+771 
-777 IDNVKA
+777 
-783 IGTAYALL
+783 
-791 GTYVNKD
+791 KD
-798 NETELTL
+798 NNNVLTL
-805 DADGIAPAGSGT
+805 TTSHT
-817 AIITKDTKIVY
+817 KIIDKDTKIIY

-843 LAQETAVSGAYV
+843 LAQETAVSGTYV
-855 LNVVVAGVTDLDG
+855 MNVVVEDTNSDG
-868 DADDE
+868 KLE
-873 ISVIFV
+873 VIFV
-879 DVNNNLASNAGL
+879 DVNNNLASNSGSFTAVKGSGL
-891 STFTA
+891 SNVVIDSTA
-896 QTAVTAFNPTTG
+896 KTIKLGSDTVAIANVKAVAAG
-908 VLTITSNT
+908 T
-916 AAATVASE
+916 AAGTNEIV
-924 TVAAFGALAA
+924 FQGALAVEITHA
-934 QLNDTNADG
+934 AGATNLAAG
-943 TSDSG
+943 NK
-948 ETVTVVAKDGTA
+948 VLVVAEDGTA
-960 VSYTIA
+960 TSYSVIA

>member
-23 AAFSDVDKI
+23 AAFKDADKI
-32 DHKEAVEV
+32 DHTEAVEV

-227 VKNAK
+227 VKSAK
-232 GYLTEAFYSS
+232 GYLTDASYDSN
-242 DKKTFTYG
+242 KKTFTYEVTTAITG
-250 VMTNLTVASGSNTP
+250 GSAVTITTP
-264 ASSSATLEDAYSL
+264 ATAANTADAL

-314 VAATVGELELGTDT
+314 VAATVGELELGTAT

-343 DVEANIDVYLFNG
+343 AAEGSTDVYLFNG

-367 AITADKASAL
+367 AITADNASSL

-385 GKYNYAIIVP
+385 GKYDYAIVVP

-462 NDIKVDN
+462 NDVKIND
-469 TWYKKV
+469 TWYKLSSNSG
-475 DGSLPAV
+475 DTAAV

-493 YYYNVEV
+493 YYYNVETID
-500 VNGKT
+500 GKT

-513 KAGNLDG
+513 KAGMYTQGLA
-520 YGIGSGVEAKVMYAK
+520 SGAEAKVMYAK
-535 DGSVATI
+535 DGTVATV
-542 KISKVNGNNATRVT
+542 KVSKVGDTTVNAASASET
-556 NGDYVTSLSSTSS
+556 
-569 YAAGNVVV
+569 YATAGKLLV
-577 GAMYTFK
+577 GGMYTFV
-584 EKNGSIELTMLA
+584 EKNGWLELTKLA
-596 DDVIGSTKFAEST
+596 NNIVG
-609 TVYVTSTTK
+609 TSTFVASGATFDK
-618 PTVDG
+618 DGLASTYPAVDN
-623 KVIADD
+623 KTIADD
-629 AVVMVYD
+629 AVVMAYT
-636 ATNDKAS
+636 TNGSGKSLYTNGKA
-643 FITGATLKS
+643 LKAWS
-652 WKSNWG
+652 TDFG
-658 DTVQYLY
+658 TAGQALY
-665 SKVNGVE
+665 SKVNGVD
-672 TASVIALYD
+672 TIIAVALYETS
-681 AAAIPGLSG
+681 AALPASDGNT
-690 SAGYGY
+690 GYGY
-696 VTGTTYYVEEDNT
+696 ITADTYFVKEDDT
-709 GYAVMDIWTNDG
+709 PYAVMSLWTADG
-721 QLTAVKAEN
+721 QLTGVKAEK
-730 LSNADSDAVGGAVA
+730 LWDASVSPSGANVA
-744 HTTFV
+744 PTAANVASLDAAKKGNFV
-749 TPDATKVT
+749 TYEKLANGNIQNVKVIGTPDALEGMFK
-757 TLDAAAKGAFVTFD
+757 D
-771 KLSNGN
+771 
-777 IDNVKA
+777 
-783 IGTAYALL
+783 
-791 GTYVNKD
+791 KD
-798 NETELTL
+798 NNNVLTL
-805 DADGIAPAGSGT
+805 TTSST
-817 AIITKDTKIVY
+817 KIIDKDTKIIY

-843 LAQETAVSGAYV
+843 LAQETTVSGVYV
-855 LNVVVAGVTDLDG
+855 KNVVVADTDSNGKL
-868 DADDE
+868 E
-873 ISVIFV
+873 VIFV
-879 DVNNNLASNAGL
+879 DVNNNLASNAGSVTAAVGAKITSITEGTNHNEL
-891 STFTA
+891 KIASGSTGTQVA
-896 QTAVTAFNPTTG
+896 TEAAAWTGALTAVVIDNAGAVKTTG
-908 VLTITSNT
+908 
-916 AAATVASE
+916 
-924 TVAAFGALAA
+924 TVAAT
-934 QLNDTNADG
+934 DTLR
-943 TSDSG
+943 
-948 ETVTVVAKDGTA
+948 VVAEDGTA
-960 VSYTIA
+960 YTFVINSVA

>member
-232 GYLTEAFYSS
+232 GYLTDASYDSN
-242 DKKTFTYG
+242 KKTFTYEVKDDITG
-250 VMTNLTVASGSNTP
+250 GSTVVIAP
-264 ASSSATLEDAYSL
+264 ASAANTADAL

-314 VAATVGELELGTDT
+314 VAATVGELELGTAT

-343 DVEANIDVYLFNG
+343 AAEGSTKVYVFNG
-356 SAIADAGYNLN
+356 DDIDDTTKTIGNVASTYNE
-367 AITADKASAL
+367 ASSL

-385 GKYNYAIIVP
+385 GKYDYAIVVP

-408 VTAGGVYTFED
+408 ITAGGVYTFED
-419 NNVYTGVAKNDYAKI
+419 NNIYTGVAKNDYAKI

-447 TKVDSVEGKVTALKG
+447 TKADSVEGKVTALKG
-462 NDIKVDN
+462 NDVKIND
-469 TWYKKV
+469 TWYKLSSNSG
-475 DGSLPAV
+475 DTAAV

-493 YYYNVEV
+493 YYYNVETID
-500 VNGKT
+500 GKT

-513 KAGNLDG
+513 DAGTYTQGLA
-520 YGIGSGVEAKVMYAK
+520 SGAEAKVMYAK
-535 DGSVATI
+535 DGTVATV
-542 KISKVNGNNATRVT
+542 KVSKVGDTTVNAASASET
-556 NGDYVTSLSSTSS
+556 
-569 YAAGNVVV
+569 YATAGKLLV
-577 GAMYTFK
+577 GGMYTFV
-584 EKNGSIELTMLA
+584 EKNGWLELTKL
-596 DDVIGSTKFAEST
+596 DNNVVG
-609 TVYVTSTTK
+609 TSTFVASGATFDK
-618 PTVDG
+618 DGLARTYPAVDG
-623 KVIADD
+623 KTIADD
-629 AVVMVYD
+629 AVVMAYT
-636 ATNDKAS
+636 TNGSGKSLYTNGKA
-643 FITGATLKS
+643 LKAWS
-652 WKSNWG
+652 TDFG
-658 DTVQYLY
+658 TAGQALY
-665 SKVNGVE
+665 SKVNGVD
-672 TASVIALYD
+672 TIIAVALYETT
-681 AAAIPGLSG
+681 AALPASDGNT
-690 SAGYGY
+690 GYGY
-696 VTGTTYYVEEDNT
+696 ITADTYFIKEDDT
-709 GYAVMDIWTNDG
+709 PYAVMSLWTADG
-721 QLTAVKAEN
+721 QLTGVKAEK
-730 LSNADSDAVGGAVA
+730 LWDADANSGSGANVA
-744 HTTFV
+744 PTAANVASLVAAKKDNFV
-749 TPDATKVT
+749 TYEKLANGNIQNVKVIGTPDALEGMFK
-757 TLDAAAKGAFVTFD
+757 D
-771 KLSNGN
+771 
-777 IDNVKA
+777 
-783 IGTAYALL
+783 
-791 GTYVNKD
+791 KD
-798 NETELTL
+798 NNDVLTL
-805 DADGIAPAGSGT
+805 TTSGT
-817 AIITKDTKIVY
+817 KIIDKDTKIIY

-834 TGAEGGEIA
+834 TGAEGSEIA
-843 LAQETAVSGAYV
+843 LAQETTVSGVYV
-855 LNVVVAGVTDLDG
+855 KNVVVADTDSNGKL
-868 DADDE
+868 E
-873 ISVIFV
+873 VIFV
-879 DVNNNLASNAGL
+879 DVNNNLASNAGSVTAATGAKITSITEGTNQNEL
-891 STFTA
+891 KIASGSTGTQVA
-896 QTAVTAFNPTTG
+896 TEAAAWTGALTAVVIDNAGAVKTTG
-908 VLTITSNT
+908 
-916 AAATVASE
+916 
-924 TVAAFGALAA
+924 TVAAT
-934 QLNDTNADG
+934 DTLR
-943 TSDSG
+943 
-948 ETVTVVAKDGTA
+948 VVAEDGTA
-960 VSYTIA
+960 YTFVINSVA

>member
-227 VKNAK
+227 VKSAK
-232 GYLTEAFYSS
+232 GYLTDASYDSN
-242 DKKTFTYG
+242 KKTFTYE
-250 VMTNLTVASGSNTP
+250 VKDALTGGTV
-264 ASSSATLEDAYSL
+264 ASSSASLQDADVL

-314 VAATVGELELGTDT
+314 VAATVGELELGTAT

-343 DVEANIDVYLFNG
+343 AVEANIDVYLFNG

-367 AITADKASAL
+367 AITADNASSL

-385 GKYNYAIIVP
+385 GKYDYAIVVP

-462 NDIKVDN
+462 NDVKIND
-469 TWYKKV
+469 TWYKLSSNSG
-475 DGSLPAV
+475 DTAAV

-493 YYYNVEV
+493 YYYNVETID
-500 VNGKT
+500 GKT

-513 KAGNLDG
+513 KAGTYTQGLA
-520 YGIGSGVEAKVMYAK
+520 SGAEAKVMYAK
-535 DGSVATI
+535 DGTVATV
-542 KISKVNGNNATRVT
+542 KVSKVGDTTVTDTTTTSTEYATT
-556 NGDYVTSLSSTSS
+556 DKLL
-569 YAAGNVVV
+569 V
-577 GAMYTFK
+577 GGMYTFV
-584 EKNGSIELTMLA
+584 EKNGWLELTKLA
-596 DDVIGSTKFAEST
+596 NNIVG
-609 TVYVTSTTK
+609 TSTFVASGATFDK
-618 PTVDG
+618 DGLAGTYPAVDG
-623 KVIADD
+623 KTIADD
-629 AVVMVYD
+629 AVVMAYT
-636 ATNDKAS
+636 ANGSGKSLYTNGKA
-643 FITGATLKS
+643 LKAWS
-652 WKSNWG
+652 TDFG
-658 DTVQYLY
+658 TAGQALY
-665 SKVNGVE
+665 SKVNGVD
-672 TASVIALYD
+672 TIIAVALYATS
-681 AAAIPGLSG
+681 AALPASDGNT
-690 SAGYGY
+690 GYGY
-696 VTGTTYYVEEDNT
+696 ITADTYFIKEDDT
-709 GYAVMDIWTNDG
+709 PYAVMSLWTADG
-721 QLTAVKAEN
+721 QLTGVKAEK
-730 LSNADSDAVGGAVA
+730 LWDASASSSGANVA
-744 HTTFV
+744 PTAANVASLDAAKKGNFV
-749 TPDATKVT
+749 TYEKLANGNIQNVKVIGTPDALEGMFK
-757 TLDAAAKGAFVTFD
+757 D
-771 KLSNGN
+771 
-777 IDNVKA
+777 
-783 IGTAYALL
+783 
-791 GTYVNKD
+791 KD
-798 NETELTL
+798 NNNVLTL
-805 DADGIAPAGSGT
+805 T
-817 AIITKDTKIVY
+817 ASSTKIIDKDTKIIY

-843 LAQETAVSGAYV
+843 LAQETAVSGTYV
-855 LNVVVAGVTDLDG
+855 MNVVVEDTNSDG
-868 DADDE
+868 KLE
-873 ISVIFV
+873 VIFV
-879 DVNNNLASNAGL
+879 DVNNNLASNSGSFTAVKGSGL
-891 STFTA
+891 SNVVIDDTA
-896 QTAVTAFNPTTG
+896 KTIKLGSDTVAIANVKAVAAG
-908 VLTITSNT
+908 T
-916 AAATVASE
+916 AAGTNEIV
-924 TVAAFGALAA
+924 FQGALAVEITHA
-934 QLNDTNADG
+934 AGATNLAAG
-943 TSDSG
+943 NK
-948 ETVTVVAKDGTA
+948 VLVVAEDGTA
-960 VSYTIA
+960 TSYSVIA

>member
-23 AAFSDVDKI
+23 AAFSDADKI
-32 DHKEAVEV
+32 DHTEAVEV

-227 VKNAK
+227 VKSAK
-232 GYLTEAFYSS
+232 GYLTDASYDSN
-242 DKKTFTYG
+242 KKTFTYE
-250 VMTNLTVASGSNTP
+250 VKDALTGGTV
-264 ASSSATLEDAYSL
+264 ASSSATLQDADVL

-314 VAATVGELELGTDT
+314 VAATVGELELGTAT

-343 DVEANIDVYLFNG
+343 AAEGSTDVYLFNG

-367 AITADKASAL
+367 AITADNASSL

-385 GKYNYAIIVP
+385 GKYDYAIVVP

-419 NNVYTGVAKNDYAKI
+419 NNIYTGVAKNDYAKI

-462 NDIKVDN
+462 NDVKIND
-469 TWYKKV
+469 TWYKLSSNSG
-475 DGSLPAV
+475 DTAAV

-493 YYYNVEV
+493 YYYNVETID
-500 VNGKT
+500 GKT

-513 KAGNLDG
+513 KAGMYTQGLA
-520 YGIGSGVEAKVMYAK
+520 SGAEAKVMYAK
-535 DGSVATI
+535 DGTVATV
-542 KISKVNGNNATRVT
+542 KVSKVGDTTVNAASASET
-556 NGDYVTSLSSTSS
+556 
-569 YAAGNVVV
+569 YATAGKLLV
-577 GAMYTFK
+577 GGMYTFV
-584 EKNGSIELTMLA
+584 EKNGWLELTKL
-596 DDVIGSTKFAEST
+596 DNNIVG
-609 TVYVTSTTK
+609 TSTFVASGATFDK
-618 PTVDG
+618 DG
-623 KVIADD
+623 LASTYPAVNGKTIADD
-629 AVVMVYD
+629 AVVMAYT
-636 ATNDKAS
+636 TNGSGKSLYTNGKA
-643 FITGATLKS
+643 LKAWS
-652 WKSNWG
+652 SDFG
-658 DTVQYLY
+658 TAGQALY
-665 SKVNGVE
+665 SKVNGVD
-672 TASVIALYD
+672 TIIAVALYETS
-681 AAAIPGLSG
+681 AALPASDGNT
-690 SAGYGY
+690 GYGY
-696 VTGTTYYVEEDNT
+696 ITADTYFIKEDDT
-709 GYAVMDIWTNDG
+709 PYAVMSLWTADG
-721 QLTAVKAEN
+721 QLTGVKAEKLWDGTSTN
-730 LSNADSDAVGGAVA
+730 VAPTAANVASLDAAKKGN
-744 HTTFV
+744 FV
-749 TPDATKVT
+749 TYEKLANGNIQNVKVIGTPDALEGMFK
-757 TLDAAAKGAFVTFD
+757 D
-771 KLSNGN
+771 
-777 IDNVKA
+777 
-783 IGTAYALL
+783 
-791 GTYVNKD
+791 KD
-798 NETELTL
+798 NNNVLTL
-805 DADGIAPAGSGT
+805 TTSST
-817 AIITKDTKIVY
+817 KIIDKDTKIIY

-843 LAQETAVSGAYV
+843 LAQETAVSGTYV
-855 LNVVVAGVTDLDG
+855 MNVVVEDTNSDG
-868 DADDE
+868 KLE
-873 ISVIFV
+873 VIFV
-879 DVNNNLASNAGL
+879 DVNNNLASNAG
-891 STFTA
+891 S
-896 QTAVTAFNPTTG
+896 VTAATGTKIISVTEGTNHNELKIASGSTGAEVATEAAAWSGALSAVVIDNAGAVKTTG
-908 VLTITSNT
+908 
-916 AAATVASE
+916 
-924 TVAAFGALAA
+924 TVAAT
-934 QLNDTNADG
+934 DTLR
-943 TSDSG
+943 
-948 ETVTVVAKDGTA
+948 VVAEDGTA
-960 VSYTIA
+960 YTFVINSVA

>member
-227 VKNAK
+227 VKSAK
-232 GYLTEAFYSS
+232 GYLTDASYDSN
-242 DKKTFTYG
+242 KKTFTYE
-250 VMTNLTVASGSNTP
+250 VKDALTGGTV
-264 ASSSATLEDAYSL
+264 ASSSATLHDADVL

-314 VAATVGELELGTDT
+314 VAATVGELELGT
-328 ADKKVKLAGTEYKLD
+328 AGDKKVKLAGTEYKLD
-343 DVEANIDVYLFNG
+343 AAEGSTDVYLFNG

-367 AITADKASAL
+367 AITADNASSL

-385 GKYNYAIIVP
+385 GKYDYAIVVP

-419 NNVYTGVAKNDYAKI
+419 NNIYTGVAKNDYAKI

-462 NDIKVDN
+462 NDVKIND
-469 TWYKKV
+469 TWYKLSSNSG
-475 DGSLPAV
+475 DTAAV

-493 YYYNVEV
+493 YYYNVETID
-500 VNGKT
+500 GKT

-513 KAGNLDG
+513 KAGMYTQGLA
-520 YGIGSGVEAKVMYAK
+520 SGAEAKVMYAK
-535 DGSVATI
+535 DGTVATV
-542 KISKVNGNNATRVT
+542 KVSKVGDTTVNAASASET
-556 NGDYVTSLSSTSS
+556 
-569 YAAGNVVV
+569 YATAGKLLV
-577 GAMYTFK
+577 GGMYTFV
-584 EKNGSIELTMLA
+584 EKNGWLELTKL
-596 DDVIGSTKFAEST
+596 DNNIVG
-609 TVYVTSTTK
+609 TSTFVASGATFDK
-618 PTVDG
+618 DG
-623 KVIADD
+623 LASTYPAVNGKTIADD
-629 AVVMVYD
+629 AVVMAYT
-636 ATNDKAS
+636 TNGSGKSLYTNGKA
-643 FITGATLKS
+643 LKAWS
-652 WKSNWG
+652 SDFG
-658 DTVQYLY
+658 TAGQALY
-665 SKVNGVE
+665 SKVNGVD
-672 TASVIALYD
+672 TIIAVALYETS
-681 AAAIPGLSG
+681 AALPASDGNT
-690 SAGYGY
+690 GYGY
-696 VTGTTYYVEEDNT
+696 ITADTYFIKEDDT
-709 GYAVMDIWTNDG
+709 PYAVMSLWTADG
-721 QLTAVKAEN
+721 QLTGVKAEKLWDGTSTN
-730 LSNADSDAVGGAVA
+730 VAPTAANVASLDAAKKGN
-744 HTTFV
+744 FV
-749 TPDATKVT
+749 TYEKLANGNIQNVKVIGTPDALEGMFK
-757 TLDAAAKGAFVTFD
+757 D
-771 KLSNGN
+771 
-777 IDNVKA
+777 
-783 IGTAYALL
+783 
-791 GTYVNKD
+791 KD
-798 NETELTL
+798 NNNVLTL
-805 DADGIAPAGSGT
+805 TTSST
-817 AIITKDTKIVY
+817 KIIDKDTKIIY

-843 LAQETAVSGAYV
+843 LAQETAVSGTYV
-855 LNVVVAGVTDLDG
+855 MNVVVEDTNSDG
-868 DADDE
+868 KLE
-873 ISVIFV
+873 VIFV
-879 DVNNNLASNAGL
+879 DVNNNLASNAG
-891 STFTA
+891 S
-896 QTAVTAFNPTTG
+896 VTAATG
-908 VLTITSNT
+908 TKIISVTEGTNHNELKIASGSTGTEVATEAAAWSGALSAVVIDNAGAAKTT
-916 AAATVASE
+916 AAVAN
-924 TVAAFGALAA
+924 T
-934 QLNDTNADG
+934 DTLR
-943 TSDSG
+943 
-948 ETVTVVAKDGTA
+948 VVAEDGTA
-960 VSYTIA
+960 YTFVINSVA

>member
-23 AAFSDVDKI
+23 AAFSDAKEI
-32 DHKEAVEV
+32 KHAEAVGV

-53 SFAPAGNVTRA
+53 SFAPDGNVTRA

-227 VKNAK
+227 VKSAK
-232 GYLTEAFYSS
+232 GYLTDASYDSN
-242 DKKTFTYG
+242 KKTFTYE
-250 VMTNLTVASGSNTP
+250 VKDALTGGTV
-264 ASSSATLEDAYSL
+264 ASSSATLHDADVL

-314 VAATVGELELGTDT
+314 VAATVGELELGTAT

-343 DVEANIDVYLFNG
+343 AVEANIDVYLFNG

-367 AITADKASAL
+367 AITADNASSL

-385 GKYNYAIIVP
+385 GKYDYAIVVP

-419 NNVYTGVAKNDYAKI
+419 NNIYTGVAKNDYAKI

-462 NDIKVDN
+462 NDVKIND
-469 TWYKKV
+469 TWYKLSSNSG
-475 DGSLPAV
+475 DTAAV

-493 YYYNVEV
+493 YYYNVETID
-500 VNGKT
+500 GKT

-513 KAGNLDG
+513 KAGMYTQGLA
-520 YGIGSGVEAKVMYAK
+520 SGAEAKVMYAK
-535 DGSVATI
+535 DGTVATV
-542 KISKVNGNNATRVT
+542 KVSKVGDTTVNAASASET
-556 NGDYVTSLSSTSS
+556 
-569 YAAGNVVV
+569 YATAGKLLV
-577 GAMYTFK
+577 GGMYTFV
-584 EKNGSIELTMLA
+584 EKNGWLELTKL
-596 DDVIGSTKFAEST
+596 DNNIVG
-609 TVYVTSTTK
+609 TSTFVATGATFDK
-618 PTVDG
+618 DGLAGTYPAVDN
-623 KVIADD
+623 KTIADD
-629 AVVMVYD
+629 AVVMAYT
-636 ATNDKAS
+636 ANGSGKSLYTNGKA
-643 FITGATLKS
+643 LKAWS
-652 WKSNWG
+652 TDFG
-658 DTVQYLY
+658 TAGQALY
-665 SKVNGVE
+665 SKVNGVD
-672 TASVIALYD
+672 TIIAVALYETS
-681 AAAIPGLSG
+681 AALPASDGNT
-690 SAGYGY
+690 GYGY
-696 VTGTTYYVEEDNT
+696 ITADTYFVKEDDT
-709 GYAVMDIWTNDG
+709 PYAVMSLWTADG
-721 QLTAVKAEN
+721 QLTGVKAEKLWDGTSTN
-730 LSNADSDAVGGAVA
+730 VAPTAANVASLDAAKKGN
-744 HTTFV
+744 FV
-749 TPDATKVT
+749 TYEKLANGNIQNVKVIGTPDALEGMFK
-757 TLDAAAKGAFVTFD
+757 D
-771 KLSNGN
+771 
-777 IDNVKA
+777 
-783 IGTAYALL
+783 
-791 GTYVNKD
+791 KD
-798 NETELTL
+798 NNNVLTL
-805 DADGIAPAGSGT
+805 T
-817 AIITKDTKIVY
+817 ASNTKIIDKDTKIIY

-843 LAQETAVSGAYV
+843 LAQETAVSGTYV
-855 LNVVVAGVTDLDG
+855 MNVVVEDTNSDG
-868 DADDE
+868 KLE
-873 ISVIFV
+873 VIFV
-879 DVNNNLASNAGL
+879 DVNNNLASNSG
-891 STFTA
+891 SFTA
-896 QTAVTAFNPTTG
+896 VKGSSLSNVVIDDTAK
-908 VLTITSNT
+908 TIKLGSDTVAIANVKAVAAGT
-916 AAATVASE
+916 AAGTNEIV
-924 TVAAFGALAA
+924 FQGALAVEITHA
-934 QLNDTNADG
+934 AGATNLAAG
-943 TSDSG
+943 NK
-948 ETVTVVAKDGTA
+948 VLVVAEDGTA
-960 VSYTIA
+960 TSYSVIA

>member
-227 VKNAK
+227 VKSAK
-232 GYLTEAFYSS
+232 GYLTDASYDSN
-242 DKKTFTYG
+242 KKTFTYE
-250 VMTNLTVASGSNTP
+250 VKDALTGGTV
-264 ASSSATLEDAYSL
+264 ASSSATLHDADVL

-314 VAATVGELELGTDT
+314 VAATVGELELGTAT

-343 DVEANIDVYLFNG
+343 AVEANIDVYLFNG

-367 AITADKASAL
+367 AITADNASSL

-385 GKYNYAIIVP
+385 GKYDYAIVVP

-462 NDIKVDN
+462 NDVKIND
-469 TWYKKV
+469 TWYKLSSNSG
-475 DGSLPAV
+475 DTAAV

-493 YYYNVEV
+493 YYYNVETID
-500 VNGKT
+500 GKT

-513 KAGNLDG
+513 KAGMYTQGLA
-520 YGIGSGVEAKVMYAK
+520 SGAEAKVMYAK
-535 DGSVATI
+535 DGTVATV
-542 KISKVNGNNATRVT
+542 KVSKVGDTTVNAASASET
-556 NGDYVTSLSSTSS
+556 
-569 YAAGNVVV
+569 YATAGKLLV
-577 GAMYTFK
+577 GGMYTFV
-584 EKNGSIELTMLA
+584 EKNGWLELTKL
-596 DDVIGSTKFAEST
+596 DNNIVG
-609 TVYVTSTTK
+609 TSTFVASGATFDK
-618 PTVDG
+618 DGLAGTYPAVDN
-623 KVIADD
+623 KTIADD
-629 AVVMVYD
+629 AVVMAYT
-636 ATNDKAS
+636 TNGSGKSLYTNGKA
-643 FITGATLKS
+643 LKAWS
-652 WKSNWG
+652 TDFG
-658 DTVQYLY
+658 TAGQALY
-665 SKVNGVE
+665 SKVNGVD
-672 TASVIALYD
+672 TIIAVALYETS
-681 AAAIPGLSG
+681 AALPASDGNT
-690 SAGYGY
+690 GYGY
-696 VTGTTYYVEEDNT
+696 ITADTYFVKEDDT
-709 GYAVMDIWTNDG
+709 PYAVMSLWTADG
-721 QLTAVKAEN
+721 QLTGVKAEK
-730 LSNADSDAVGGAVA
+730 LWDASASSSGANVA
-744 HTTFV
+744 PTAANVASLDAAKKGNFV
-749 TPDATKVT
+749 TYEKLANGNIQNVKVIGTPDALEGMFK
-757 TLDAAAKGAFVTFD
+757 D
-771 KLSNGN
+771 
-777 IDNVKA
+777 
-783 IGTAYALL
+783 
-791 GTYVNKD
+791 KD
-798 NETELTL
+798 NNNVLTL
-805 DADGIAPAGSGT
+805 T
-817 AIITKDTKIVY
+817 ASSTKIIDKDTKIIY

-843 LAQETAVSGAYV
+843 LAQETAVSGTYV
-855 LNVVVAGVTDLDG
+855 MNVVVEDTNSDG
-868 DADDE
+868 KLE
-873 ISVIFV
+873 VIFV
-879 DVNNNLASNAGL
+879 DVNNNLASNSGSFTAVKGSGL
-891 STFTA
+891 SNVVIDDTA
-896 QTAVTAFNPTTG
+896 KTIKLGSDTVAIANVKAVAAG
-908 VLTITSNT
+908 T
-916 AAATVASE
+916 AAGTNEIV
-924 TVAAFGALAA
+924 FQGALAVEITHA
-934 QLNDTNADG
+934 AGATNLAAG
-943 TSDSG
+943 NK
-948 ETVTVVAKDGTA
+948 VLVVAEDGTA
-960 VSYTIA
+960 TSYSVIA